1 MIAASEPVEY
11 APGGRRT
18 ILRHPEPV
26 ISQQILTNQTVAGES
41 ILLQKLS
48 QVNISERSPKEF
60 WTVRENDACGE
71 EELYCLGKVAIH
83 SKGNQT
89 TQVLQTTY
97 NCETDIEH
105 ALWCKFH
112 TNVPDHLSKGKEVE
126 EEENNDRTVECICLI
141 DSYTLKVFTETG
153 EDYVSSLQFQVSA
166 VWSTKYGI
174 LLEKSQVSASEIRHA
189 SLDGNRLQT
198 HGDTNLPVTFSLMHP
213 LDEICPVLIKHGNIS
228 YMYDSNQQI
237 VFTSSEPSLAVIYD
251 TKTGLH
257 SVYKIRKALVEEC
270 QMVCGSTDTTPSIF
284 NQSASASPLNIG
296 SNLSYN
302 KSCTNKGHLS
312 IFGVP
317 NPQLSSMGLGMSNS
331 PFGSRTSYTT
341 TCSGGPSPSQQQQ
354 QHSRSQSPM
363 ATISR
368 CQSPTHSGFSPLLGA
383 PASSAIHHTRL
394 HHTVMTTALSHTQNS
409 PIGSCSNI
417 QLQDII
423 TPSKPL
429 YPEICLDHVWSE
441 NVGIP
446 KFSLCFQFLWL
457 LTRKDVVSGR
467 ASKVFLSSD
476 LVGQNYLCYLVPNRS
491 QLFLVR
497 LEKTN
502 KQQQIIFGMV
512 TTIVAKDAVSVP
524 NLHMIATMDLSNGVV
539 LYSGMTCVGKLHVT
553 GILPNLT
560 GCNYFLS
567 SINHKLGSP
576 FPRRSSLIS
585 QNCAVPHDIKFEEGM
600 HLLSPVGGNCAR
612 PPMLLENSL
621 VDSNFLVLKEAVGNK
636 VTLEYGSKS
645 FFRITLP
652 ASSTSPLV
660 TKCLQTLRSVL
671 QKDLAMQLLVKWYG
685 ARNAPGPQDFSPEKE
700 WYLFLVVLFTLL
712 GYEVEKLEL
721 IQRNEKDQLAERNSS
736 MVEPKKQKTN
746 NSGSSDDWMYM
757 IDSIKNRNSQVFI
770 SNILGLQKT
779 SNTLQAAIPNIKES
793 NNTGKI
799 NVQSI
804 LFPYFPF
811 VLFSLHL
818 LYEELKLNCVM
829 SESLPLLAQLLYQL
843 SLDLKFMMYS
853 HHYFLDFPSLCH
865 LKNTA
870 SQFSEADLQKITIP
884 NYVPSEPPN
893 VFETLNNL
901 LNKIEI
907 APFPYLSQV
916 NSRTKNIVYLTALI
930 AHENE
935 INVLEID
942 KFVKHI
948 VPVGSRID
956 FQENGNKHEKEIFKK
971 IEYST
976 TDRIVLLYHEMDMTK
991 KDLEILPPGVSLLL
1005 KDVMY
1010 RCRERP
1016 PSNWPM
1022 EAYELVDRQDLAAL
1036 EKHLKSS
1043 RSNQHMENEGKNY
1056 SIKDP
1061 EQDDGMEFDDA
1072 VLKLRFNKDHRVAE
1086 VRKLLNS
1093 SKPVKIAIVQR
1104 PDVSDHEFIEEQEK
1118 HLHALC
1124 TRTMALPVARGMF
1137 TLRTSIPIITEQL
1150 PIPRLCLT
1158 GKAPPRGTTVELA
1171 HIDVPPNMN
1180 LWPLFHNG
1188 VAAGLRIHP
1197 DASNIDSTW
1206 IVYNKQQQGEF
1217 GIEHSGFLMAL
1228 GLNGHLKNLAPFSMY
1243 EYLVECHE
1251 ATSVGLLLGLSATH
1265 SGTMN
1270 VSMTKLLSLHVET
1283 LLPPTSI
1290 ELNVQQNV
1298 QVAALM
1304 GVGLVY
1310 QGTAHRHI
1318 SHALLSEIGRPPGP
1332 EMKNCV
1338 DRESYSLAA
1347 GLALGLVV
1355 LGCGGGPD
1363 LANIPDTLHYY
1374 MVGGHVRP
1382 FTGAQKDKY
1391 KSPSYQ
1397 IREGDSINID
1407 VTSPGATIALGLMY
1421 FNTGNRAVAE
1431 WMQAPD
1437 TQYLLDFVRPD
1448 FLLLRILAKSL
1459 ILWNEIEP
1467 TKTWVS
1473 SHVPNIVYKY
1483 RLQKPTS
1490 EMAQNVDL
1498 ETMNQA
1504 YCNIIAGACMALGL
1518 KYAGTANRNAF
1529 KTLYNYAQMFT
1540 ALSHKTIAELAGKST
1555 IETCLNVILLSAAA
1569 VMAGTGDLEIMRICR
1584 HVRTRVGPASS
1595 VVTYGSHLAT
1605 HMALGLLFLG
1615 GGKYTLSNSPSA
1627 IAALIIS
1634 LFPKFPTHSNDNRYH
1649 LQALRHLYV
1658 LAAEPRVILPRDID
1672 NCQYCYTTI
1681 HLTFES
1687 EKEADGQ
1694 DLILQAPCLLPQLC
1708 NVKKIELKDERY
1720 WEIVFEKGRNWQQLE
1735 NMLKKCE
1742 SLDVKQRAGCL
1753 PYIED
1758 PHGFRS
1764 LIAQTLTTENVI
1776 AWATRPEYV
1785 TSFTNNKTVL
1795 NIVKYFLQW
1804 PKKDKI
1810 KIENN
1815 LNAQSYGNSIKS
1827 SSGYLTQSLSDTSE
1841 RISGSWNEQPD
1852 SSSERMEIAES
1863 SSGLKNTSYSYKLE
1877 GLHSEMTEFEKQ
1889 FLHTFAIIVYECVIK
1904 DKVTLLPLWVNLIK
1918 SIEII
1923 EKEPNSFSVWQ
1934 IKLVSSQILKKTC
1947 TENKNP
1953 LLSVESVLAIKQK
1966 ISYIMDSWEH
1976 DLWPYIKSYLTTGVI
1991 QGDLT
1996 LLQRMCS
2003 YFIFYEI
2010 PHKMDDQTISSL
2022 LNPEV
2027 RSKIP
2032 NVILYKLYKVF
2043 KSC

>member
-11 APGGRRT
+11 VPGGRRT
-18 ILRHPEPV
+18 ILRHPESV
-26 ISQQILTNQTVAGES
+26 ANQQLNNQTVEGES
-41 ILLQKLS
+41 ILLQKFS
-48 QVNISERSPKEF
+48 QVNISGRSPKEF
-60 WTVRENDACGE
+60 WIIRENNICGE
-71 EELYCLGKVAIH
+71 EELYCSGKVAIH

-89 TQVLQTTY
+89 TRVLQTTY
-97 NCETDIEH
+97 TCETDIKH

-112 TNVPDHLSKGKEVE
+112 TSIPDHLKRGKQVE
-126 EEENNDRTVECICLI
+126 EETCNEKTIECICLI
-141 DSYTLKVFTETG
+141 DSYTLKVFADTG
-153 EDYVSSLQFQVSA
+153 ENYVCSLQFQVSA

-174 LLEKSQVSASEIRHA
+174 LLEKTQVPTSDTRYTSM
-189 SLDGNRLQT
+189 DGNRLQS
-198 HGDTNLPVTFSLMHP
+198 HNYTNLPVAFSLTHP
-213 LDEICPVLIKHGNIS
+213 LDEICPVLVKHGNIS
-228 YMYDSNQQI
+228 YMYDSSQQI
-237 VFTSSEPSLAVIYD
+237 VFTNSEPSLAVIYD

-257 SVYKIRKALVEEC
+257 SVYKIRKATLEEC
-270 QMVCGSTDTTPSIF
+270 QTVCGNDTTSSIY
-284 NQSASASPLNIG
+284 NQSASVSPLNIG
-296 SNLSYN
+296 NTLSYN
-302 KSCTNKGHLS
+302 KSTNKGHLS

-317 NPQLSSMGLGMSNS
+317 NPQLNLGLGLSLS

-341 TCSGGPSPSQQQQ
+341 SCSGGVSPSQQ

-368 CQSPTHSGFSPLLGA
+368 CQSPTHSAFSPLLGM
-383 PASSAIHHTRL
+383 PAGSICHLTKL
-394 HHTVMTTALSHTQNS
+394 HQRVMATTLGHSQIS
-409 PIGSCSNI
+409 PFGSCSNM
-417 QLQDII
+417 QLQGVI

-429 YPEICLDHVWSE
+429 YPEICLDHVWTE

-446 KFSLCFQFLWL
+446 K
-457 LTRKDVVSGR
+457 DVSSR

-476 LVGQNYLCYLVPNRS
+476 FVGQNYLCYLVPVRS

-512 TTIVAKDAVSVP
+512 TNIVAKDAVNIP
-524 NLHMIATMDLSNGVV
+524 NLHMIAVMDLSNGVV
-539 LYSGMTCVGKLHVT
+539 LYSGITCVGKLHVT

-567 SINHKLGSP
+567 NMNHKLSSP

-585 QNCAVPHDIKFEEGM
+585 QNCTTHDIKFEEGL

-621 VDSNFLVLKEAVGNK
+621 MEPDHLILKESVGNN
-636 VTLEYGSKS
+636 VTLEYGNKNY
-645 FFRITLP
+645 FRITLP
-652 ASSTSPLV
+652 TSSTSPLV
-660 TKCLQTLRSVL
+660 TRCLQTLKSVL

-685 ARNAPGPQDFSPEKE
+685 ARNAPGPQDFSSEKE
-700 WYLFLVVLFTLL
+700 WHLFVVILFTLL
-712 GYEVEKLEL
+712 GYEVEKMPL
-721 IQRNEKDQLAERNSS
+721 IQTNDKDQLGERSS
-736 MVEPKKQKTN
+736 PMVVPKKQKTN
-746 NSGSSDDWMYM
+746 NSGSNDDWKNM
-757 IDSIKNRNSQVFI
+757 INSLKSGNSKIFI
-770 SNILGLQKT
+770 PNTPSLQKMSDALRSST
-779 SNTLQAAIPNIKES
+779 SWSTEPNAA
-793 NNTGKI
+793 GKI
-799 NVQSI
+799 NTQAI
-804 LFPYFPF
+804 MFPCFPI

-829 SESLPLLAQLLYQL
+829 LESLPFLAQLLYQL
-843 SLDLKFMMYS
+843 SLDLRLDLYA
-853 HHYFLDFPSLCH
+853 HHYFLDFPSVHC
-865 LKNTA
+865 LKDSV
-870 SQFSEADLQKITIP
+870 SQIKEADLQKISMP
-884 NYVPSEPPN
+884 NYIPSKPPN
-893 VFETLNNL
+893 IFETLNDL
-901 LNKIEI
+901 LNGMEVI
-907 APFPYLSQV
+907 PFPYLNQV
-916 NSRTKNIVYLTALI
+916 NPKTRNIIYLI
-930 AHENE
+930 ALVANENKV
-935 INVLEID
+935 NVIEID
-942 KFVKHI
+942 KFVKLI
-948 VPVGSRID
+948 IPAGSRID
-956 FQENGNKHEKEIFKK
+956 FQEAGSRPEKEIQKRVECCT
-971 IEYST
+971 I
-976 TDRIVLLYHEMDMTK
+976 DRTVLLYHELGMTK
-991 KDLEILPPGVSLLL
+991 KDLDTLLPGVSLLL

-1022 EAYELVDRQDLAAL
+1022 QVYELVDRQDLSAL
-1036 EKHLKSS
+1036 DKHLRPSS
-1043 RSNQHMENEGKNY
+1043 PSDLENEGKNY
-1056 SIKDP
+1056 PILNKDP
-1061 EQDDGMEFDDA
+1061 EQDDGMEFDDS
-1072 VLKLRFNKDHRVAE
+1072 VLKLRFNKDHRIAE

-1104 PDVSDHEFIEEQEK
+1104 PDISDHEFIEEQEK

-1124 TRTMALPVARGMF
+1124 TRTMALSVARGMF
-1137 TLRTSIPIITEQL
+1137 TLRTSTPIITEQL

-1171 HIDVPPNMN
+1171 HIDVPSNMN

-1188 VAAGLRIHP
+1188 VAAGLCIHP

-1206 IVYNKQQQGEF
+1206 IVYNKQQQGEL

-1265 SGTMN
+1265 RSTMN
-1270 VSMTKLLSLHVET
+1270 VSMTKLLSLHVES

-1310 QGTAHRHI
+1310 QATAHRHI

-1363 LANIPDTLHYY
+1363 LGNIPDTLHYY
-1374 MVGGHVRP
+1374 MVGGHIRP
-1382 FTGAQKDKY
+1382 LTGAQKDKY

-1459 ILWNEIEP
+1459 ILWDEIEP
-1467 TKTWVS
+1467 TKSWVS

-1518 KYAGTANRNAF
+1518 KFAGTANRNAF

-1555 IETCLNVILLSAAA
+1555 IETCLNVTLLAAA
-1569 VMAGTGDLEIMRICR
+1569 VVMAGTGNLEIMRICR
-1584 HVRTRVGPASS
+1584 HIRTRVGPASS

-1615 GGKYTLSNSPSA
+1615 GGKYTLSNSASA
-1627 IAALIIS
+1627 VAALVIS

-1672 NCQYCYTTI
+1672 SHQYCYATV

-1687 EKEADGQ
+1687 EKDADGQ
-1694 DLILQAPCLLPQLC
+1694 DLVLEAPCLLPQLC
-1708 NVKKIELKDERY
+1708 NIKKIELKDDRY
-1720 WEIVFEKGRNWQQLE
+1720 WEIVFEKGHNWQHLE

-1742 SLDVKQRAGCL
+1742 TLAVKQRAGCL

-1764 LIAQTLTTENVI
+1764 LIAQTLTTENVM
-1776 AWATRPEYV
+1776 AWAARPESV
-1785 TSFTNNKTVL
+1785 TLFTNNKTIL

-1804 PKKDKI
+1804 PKTDKDKDQV
-1810 KIENN
+1810 N
-1815 LNAQSYGNSIKS
+1815 LKAHSSGNSCKN
-1827 SSGYLTQSLSDTSE
+1827 SSGYVSQSLSDSSE
-1841 RISGSWNEQPD
+1841 KTSGSWNEQSD
-1852 SSSERMEIAES
+1852 CSSEKMEIAES
-1863 SSGLKNTSYSYKLE
+1863 SFVSKDTNPLSKIDGRYF
-1877 GLHSEMTEFEKQ
+1877 EMTESERQ

-1904 DKVTLLPLWVNLIK
+1904 DKVSLLPLWVNLIK
-1918 SIEII
+1918 CLEIV
-1923 EKEPNSFSVWQ
+1923 EKEPSSLSIWQ
-1934 IKLVSSQILKKTC
+1934 LKLISSQMLNKSCI
-1947 TENKNP
+1947 ENKNP
-1953 LLSVESVLAIKQK
+1953 MLCAESILAIKQK
-1966 ISYIMDSWEH
+1966 ISYVMDNWEH
-1976 DLWPYIKSYLTTGVI
+1976 ELIPHIKSYLTTGSI
-1991 QGDLT
+1991 QEDLT
-1996 LLQRMCS
+1996 LLKKMCT
-2003 YFIFYEI
+2003 YFVFYDI
-2010 PHKMDDQTISSL
+2010 PHRMDHQSITTLLLSSDT
-2022 LNPEV
+2022 
-2027 RSKIP
+2027 KIP
-2032 NVILYKLYKVF
+2032 NVTLYKLYKIL
-2043 KSC
+2043 K

>member
-11 APGGRRT
+11 IPGGRQI
-18 ILRHPEPV
+18 ILRHPE
-26 ISQQILTNQTVAGES
+26 SATNQQLSNNQTVEGES
-41 ILLQKLS
+41 ILLQKFS
-48 QVNISERSPKEF
+48 QVNISETLPKEF
-60 WTVRENDACGE
+60 WIVRENDTCGE
-71 EELYCLGKVAIH
+71 EELYCSGKIAIH

-89 TQVLQTTY
+89 TRILQTTY
-97 NCETDIEH
+97 TCETDIKH

-112 TNVPDHLSKGKEVE
+112 TNIPDHLAKRKEIDE
-126 EEENNDRTVECICLI
+126 EDYDKTIECICLI
-141 DSYTLKVFTETG
+141 DSYTLKVFTNIG

-166 VWSTKYGI
+166 VWATKYGI
-174 LLEKSQVSASEIRHA
+174 LLEKTQVPISEIRYT
-189 SLDGNRLQT
+189 SLEGNRLQLKN
-198 HGDTNLPVTFSLMHP
+198 DINLPVVFSLTHP

-237 VFTSSEPSLAVIYD
+237 IFTSSEPSLAVIYD

-257 SVYKIRKALVEEC
+257 SVYKIRKASIEEC
-270 QMVCGSTDTTPSIF
+270 QVVCGNNDTTTSIF

-296 SNLSYN
+296 NNLSY
-302 KSCTNKGHLS
+302 KSTNKGHLS

-317 NPQLSSMGLGMSNS
+317 NPQFNLGLGISNS

-368 CQSPTHSGFSPLLGA
+368 CQSPTHSAFSPLLSA
-383 PASSAIHHTRL
+383 PASSIIHHTRL
-394 HHTVMTTALSHTQNS
+394 QQMTSVLNHTQNS
-409 PIGSCSNI
+409 LLGSCSNI
-417 QLQDII
+417 QLQDVISS
-423 TPSKPL
+423 SKPL
-429 YPEICLDHVWSE
+429 YPEICLDHVWTE

-446 KFSLCFQFLWL
+446 KDITS
-457 LTRKDVVSGR
+457 SR

-476 LVGQNYLCYLVPNRS
+476 FVGQNYLCYLVPHRS

-512 TTIVAKDAVSVP
+512 TNIIAKGAVNIP
-524 NLHMIATMDLSNGVV
+524 NLHIIAIMDLSNGVV
-539 LYSGMTCVGKLHVT
+539 LYSGVTCIGKLHVT

-567 SINHKLGSP
+567 NINHKLGSP

-585 QNCAVPHDIKFEEGM
+585 QNCTISHDIKFEEEL

-612 PPMLLENSL
+612 PPILLENPL
-621 VDSNFLVLKEAVGNK
+621 VETNFLILKEAVGNK
-636 VTLEYGSKS
+636 ITLEYGSKNY
-645 FFRITLP
+645 FRITLP
-652 ASSTSPLV
+652 TSSTSPLV
-660 TKCLQTLRSVL
+660 TKCLQTLRGVL

-685 ARNAPGPQDFSPEKE
+685 ARNAPGPQDFSPEQE

-712 GYEVEKLEL
+712 GYEVEKLQL
-721 IQRNEKDQLAERNSS
+721 IQTNEKDQLGERNSPIVVS
-736 MVEPKKQKTN
+736 KKQKTN
-746 NSGSSDDWMYM
+746 NSGSNDDWKYM
-757 IDSIKNRNSQVFI
+757 TNFIKNGSSQIFI

-779 SNTLQAAIPNIKES
+779 SNIFQTSVSYITES
-793 NNTGKI
+793 SNTGKI
-799 NVQSI
+799 NAQSI
-804 LFPYFPF
+804 LFPYFPLI
-811 VLFSLHL
+811 LFSLHL
-818 LYEELKLNCVM
+818 LYEELKLNIVM

-843 SLDLKFMMYS
+843 SLDLRFDIYS
-853 HHYFLDFPSLCH
+853 HHYFLDYPSIYY
-865 LKNTA
+865 LKNAT
-870 SQFSEADLQKITIP
+870 SQMKDTDLQKIIIP
-884 NYVPSEPPN
+884 NYVSSKPPN

-901 LNKIEI
+901 LNGIEI
-907 APFPYLSQV
+907 TPFPYLNQV
-916 NSRTKNIVYLTALI
+916 NPKTKNIIYLMALI
-930 AHENE
+930 ANENQV
-935 INVLEID
+935 IIHEID
-942 KFVKHI
+942 KFIKHI
-948 VPVGSRID
+948 IPAGSRID
-956 FQENGNKHEKEIFKK
+956 FQESGNKFEKEIYKN
-971 IEYST
+971 IECSAI
-976 TDRIVLLYHEMDMTK
+976 DRIVLLYHELGMNK
-991 KDLEILPPGVSLLL
+991 KDLETLPPGVSLLL
-1005 KDVMY
+1005 KDIMY

-1022 EAYELVDRQDLAAL
+1022 QAYELVDRQDLSEL
-1036 EKHLKSS
+1036 DKSPLSNHL
-1043 RSNQHMENEGKNY
+1043 ENEGKNY

-1072 VLKLRFNKDHRVAE
+1072 ILKLRFNKDHRVAE

-1093 SKPVKIAIVQR
+1093 SKPVRIAIVQR

-1137 TLRTSIPIITEQL
+1137 TLRTSTPIITEQL

-1265 SGTMN
+1265 RGTMN

-1318 SHALLSEIGRPPGP
+1318 SYALLSEIGRPPGP
-1332 EMKNCV
+1332 EMKNCI

-1355 LGCGGGPD
+1355 LGCGSGSD

-1374 MVGGHVRP
+1374 MVGGYVRP

-1467 TKTWVS
+1467 TKSWVS

-1490 EMAQNVDL
+1490 EIGQNVDL

-1518 KYAGTANRNAF
+1518 KFAGSANRNAF
-1529 KTLYNYAQMFT
+1529 KTLYNYTQMFT
-1540 ALSHKTIAELAGKST
+1540 TLSHKTIAELAGKST
-1555 IETCLNVILLSAAA
+1555 IETCLNVTLLSAAI
-1569 VMAGTGDLEIMRICR
+1569 VMAGTGNLEIMRICR
-1584 HVRTRVGPASS
+1584 HIRTRVGPASN

-1605 HMALGLLFLG
+1605 HMALGFLFLG

-1658 LAAEPRVILPRDID
+1658 LAAEPRVILPKDID
-1672 NCQYCYTTI
+1672 SNQYCYATVQ
-1681 HLTFES
+1681 LTFES
-1687 EKEADGQ
+1687 EKDAEGQ

-1708 NVKKIELKDERY
+1708 NIKKIELKDDRY
-1720 WEIVFEKGRNWQQLE
+1720 WEIIFEKDNNWQQLE

-1742 SLDVKQRAGCL
+1742 MLGVKQRAGCL

-1776 AWATRPEYV
+1776 AWAARPECV
-1785 TSFTNNKTVL
+1785 TSFTNDKTIL
-1795 NIVKYFLQW
+1795 NIVKCFLQL
-1804 PKKDKI
+1804 PKKNKI
-1810 KIENN
+1810 KNEIIIKV
-1815 LNAQSYGNSIKS
+1815 QSSGSSIKNT
-1827 SSGYLTQSLSDTSE
+1827 SGYLSQSLSDTSE
-1841 RISGSWNEQPD
+1841 RIICDSWNERYN
-1852 SSSERMEIAES
+1852 SNGKVEIIELS
-1863 SSGLKNTSYSYKLE
+1863 TLKDTSYLCKYE
-1877 GLHSEMTEFEKQ
+1877 EQYSEMSEFEKY

-1904 DKVTLLPLWVNLIK
+1904 DKVNLLPLWVNLIK
-1918 SIEII
+1918 SMEII
-1923 EKEPNSFSVWQ
+1923 EKKPNSFSIWQ
-1934 IKLVSSQILKKTC
+1934 IKLVSSQMLKKSY

-1953 LLSVESVLAIKQK
+1953 LLGTESILAMKQR
-1966 ISYIMDSWEH
+1966 ISYIMDNWERELAPH
-1976 DLWPYIKSYLTTGVI
+1976 IKSYLKNGKI
-1991 QGDLT
+1991 DGNIS
-1996 LLQRMCS
+1996 LLQKMCT
-2003 YFIFYEI
+2003 YFVFYDI
-2010 PHKMDDQTISSL
+2010 PYKTDYQTICK
-2022 LNPEV
+2022 LNCF
-2027 RSKIP
+2027 I
-2032 NVILYKLYKVF
+2032 Y
-2043 KSC
+2043 

>member
-11 APGGRRT
+11 IPGGRQI
-18 ILRHPEPV
+18 ILRHPESV
-26 ISQQILTNQTVAGES
+26 TNQQLLNNQTVEGES
-41 ILLQKLS
+41 ILLQKFS
-48 QVNISERSPKEF
+48 EVNISDTLPKEF
-60 WTVRENDACGE
+60 WIVRENDTCGE
-71 EELYCLGKVAIH
+71 EELYCSGKIAIH

-89 TQVLQTTY
+89 AKILETTY
-97 NCETDIEH
+97 TCETDIKH

-112 TNVPDHLSKGKEVE
+112 TNIPDHLARGKETDE
-126 EEENNDRTVECICLI
+126 EDNSDKTIECICLI
-141 DSYTLKVFTETG
+141 DSYTLKVFTNLG

-166 VWSTKYGI
+166 VWSTRYGI
-174 LLEKSQVSASEIRHA
+174 LLEKTQVPISETRYT
-189 SLDGNRLQT
+189 SLERNRLQL
-198 HGDTNLPVTFSLMHP
+198 HNDTNLPVVFSLTHP

-257 SVYKIRKALVEEC
+257 SVYKIRKASTEEC
-270 QMVCGSTDTTPSIF
+270 QMVCGNSDTTPSMF

-296 SNLSYN
+296 SNLSCN
-302 KSCTNKGHLS
+302 KSTNKGHLS

-317 NPQLSSMGLGMSNS
+317 NPQFNIGLGMSNS

-368 CQSPTHSGFSPLLGA
+368 CQSPTHSAFSPLLGA
-383 PASSAIHHTRL
+383 PANSIIHHTRL
-394 HHTVMTTALSHTQNS
+394 HQTVMASVLNQTQNS
-409 PIGSCSNI
+409 PFGSCSNI
-417 QLQDII
+417 QLQDVIS
-423 TPSKPL
+423 PSKPL
-429 YPEICLDHVWSE
+429 YPEICLDHVWTE

-446 KFSLCFQFLWL
+446 K
-457 LTRKDVVSGR
+457 DVMSSR

-476 LVGQNYLCYLVPNRS
+476 FVGQNYLCYLVPHRS
-491 QLFLVR
+491 QLSLVR

-512 TTIVAKDAVSVP
+512 TNIVAKGAVNIPS
-524 NLHMIATMDLSNGVV
+524 LHIIAIMDLSNAVV
-539 LYSGMTCVGKLHVT
+539 LYSGVTCIGKLHVT

-560 GCNYFLS
+560 GYNYFLS
-567 SINHKLGSP
+567 NINHKLGSP

-585 QNCAVPHDIKFEEGM
+585 QNCAASHDIKFEEGL

-612 PPMLLENSL
+612 PPILLENSL
-621 VDSNFLVLKEAVGNK
+621 IENNFLVLKEAVGNK
-636 VTLEYGSKS
+636 ITLEYGSKNY
-645 FFRITLP
+645 FRITLP
-652 ASSTSPLV
+652 TSSTSPLV

-685 ARNAPGPQDFSPEKE
+685 ARNAPGPQDFSSEQE

-712 GYEVEKLEL
+712 GYEVEKLQL
-721 IQRNEKDQLAERNSS
+721 IQKNEKDQLNERNSPIVVS
-736 MVEPKKQKTN
+736 KKQKTN
-746 NSGSSDDWMYM
+746 NSGSNDDWKYM
-757 IDSIKNRNSQVFI
+757 TNFMKNGSSKIFI

-779 SNTLQAAIPNIKES
+779 SNIIQTSVPHIIES

-799 NVQSI
+799 NTQSI
-804 LFPYFPF
+804 LFPYFPL
-811 VLFSLHL
+811 VLLSLHL

-829 SESLPLLAQLLYQL
+829 SESLHLLAQLLYQL
-843 SLDLKFMMYS
+843 SLDLKFDVYA
-853 HHYFLDFPSLCH
+853 HHYFLDFQSVYY
-865 LKNTA
+865 LKNA
-870 SQFSEADLQKITIP
+870 VSQMKEADLQKITMP
-884 NYVPSEPPN
+884 NYIPLKPPN
-893 VFETLNNL
+893 IFETLNNL
-901 LNKIEI
+901 LNGMEVT
-907 APFPYLSQV
+907 PFPYLSQV
-916 NSRTKNIVYLTALI
+916 NLKTKNIIYLIALI
-930 AHENE
+930 ANENKP
-935 INVLEID
+935 IVLEID
-942 KFVKHI
+942 RFIKHI
-948 VPVGSRID
+948 IPVGSRID
-956 FQENGNKHEKEIFKK
+956 FQESGNKFEKEICKN
-971 IEYST
+971 IECSAI
-976 TDRIVLLYHEMDMTK
+976 DRIVLLYHELGMNK
-991 KDLEILPPGVSLLL
+991 KDLETLPPGVSLLL
-1005 KDVMY
+1005 KDIMY

-1022 EAYELVDRQDLAAL
+1022 QVYELVDRQDLSAL
-1036 EKHLKSS
+1036 GEHLKSS
-1043 RSNQHMENEGKNY
+1043 VLNHLENEGKNY

-1072 VLKLRFNKDHRVAE
+1072 VLKLRFNKDHRIAE

-1093 SKPVKIAIVQR
+1093 SKP
-1104 PDVSDHEFIEEQEK
+1104 
-1118 HLHALC
+1118 
-1124 TRTMALPVARGMF
+1124 
-1137 TLRTSIPIITEQL
+1137 
-1150 PIPRLCLT
+1150 
-1158 GKAPPRGTTVELA
+1158 
-1171 HIDVPPNMN
+1171 
-1180 LWPLFHNG
+1180 
-1188 VAAGLRIHP
+1188 
-1197 DASNIDSTW
+1197 
-1206 IVYNKQQQGEF
+1206 
-1217 GIEHSGFLMAL
+1217 
-1228 GLNGHLKNLAPFSMY
+1228 
-1243 EYLVECHE
+1243 
-1251 ATSVGLLLGLSATH
+1251 
-1265 SGTMN
+1265 
-1270 VSMTKLLSLHVET
+1270 
-1283 LLPPTSI
+1283 
-1290 ELNVQQNV
+1290 NV

-1332 EMKNCV
+1332 EMKNCI

-1421 FNTGNRAVAE
+1421 FDTGNKAVAE

-1467 TKTWVS
+1467 TKSWVS

-1490 EMAQNVDL
+1490 EIGQNVDL

-1518 KYAGTANRNAF
+1518 KFAGTANRNAF

-1555 IETCLNVILLSAAA
+1555 IETCLNVTLLSAAV
-1569 VMAGTGDLEIMRICR
+1569 VMAGTGNLEIMRICR
-1584 HVRTRVGPASS
+1584 HIRTRVGPASN

-1627 IAALIIS
+1627 VAALIIS

-1672 NCQYCYTTI
+1672 SGQYCYATV

-1687 EKEADGQ
+1687 EKDGDGQ

-1708 NVKKIELKDERY
+1708 TIKKIELKDDRY
-1720 WEIVFEKGRNWQQLE
+1720 WEIIFVKDHNWQQLE

-1742 SLDVKQRAGCL
+1742 TLDVKQRAGCL

-1776 AWATRPEYV
+1776 AWAARPECV
-1785 TSFTNNKTVL
+1785 TSFTNDKTIL
-1795 NIVKYFLQW
+1795 NIVKCFLQW
-1804 PKKDKI
+1804 PKQNKTKTEI
-1810 KIENN
+1810 SFKM
-1815 LNAQSYGNSIKS
+1815 QSCGSLAKN
-1827 SSGYLTQSLSDTSE
+1827 SSGYLSQSLSNTSE
-1841 RISGSWNEQPD
+1841 RISGSWNEQSD
-1852 SSSERMEIAES
+1852 SSNEKMEIVETLSCSKDANS
-1863 SSGLKNTSYSYKLE
+1863 FCKYDGQ
-1877 GLHSEMTEFEKQ
+1877 HSEMTEFEKQ

-1904 DKVTLLPLWVNLIK
+1904 DKVSLLPLWVNLIK
-1918 SIEII
+1918 SMEII
-1923 EKEPNSFSVWQ
+1923 EKEPNSFSIWQ
-1934 IKLVSSQILKKTC
+1934 IKLVSSQMLKKSYI
-1947 TENKNP
+1947 ESKNP
-1953 LLSVESVLAIKQK
+1953 VLGTESILAIKQN
-1966 ISYIMDSWEH
+1966 ISYIMDSWERELTPH
-1976 DLWPYIKSYLTTGVI
+1976 IKSYLTSGNI
-1991 QGDLT
+1991 EENIP
-1996 LLQRMCS
+1996 LLQRMCT
-2003 YFIFYEI
+2003 YFVFYDI
-2010 PHKMDDQTISSL
+2010 PYKMDYQTILASL
-2022 LNPEV
+2022 LNTEAK
-2027 RSKIP
+2027 SKIP
-2032 NVILYKLYKVF
+2032 NVTWYKLYKIL
-2043 KSC
+2043 KSS

>member
-11 APGGRRT
+11 APGGRLT
-18 ILRHPEPV
+18 ILRHPEA
-26 ISQQILTNQTVAGES
+26 IIGQQALKSRSTAGDS
-41 ILLQKLS
+41 VLLQKLS
-48 QVNISERSPKEF
+48 QVNISENSPKEF
-60 WTVRENDACGE
+60 WIVRENEACGE
-71 EELYCLGKVAIH
+71 EELYCSGKVAIH

-97 NCETDIEH
+97 TCETDIKH
-105 ALWCKFH
+105 ALWSKFH
-112 TNVPDHLSKGKEVE
+112 TNVPDHLSKGKDVE
-126 EEENNDRTVECICLI
+126 DEESNDKTVECICLI

-174 LLEKSQVSASEIRHA
+174 LLEKSQVPASEIRHT
-189 SLDGNRLQT
+189 SLGGNRLQAR
-198 HGDTNLPVTFSLMHP
+198 GDTNLPVVFSLMHP

-228 YMYDSNQQI
+228 YMYDSNQEI

-270 QMVCGSTDTTPSIF
+270 QLVCGNSDSIPSIY
-284 NQSASASPLNIG
+284 NQTASASPFNIG
-296 SNLSYN
+296 SNLSNN

-317 NPQLSSMGLGMSNS
+317 NPQLSSIGLGISNS
-331 PFGSRTSYTT
+331 PFGSRTSYT

-383 PASSAIHHTRL
+383 PANSSMHHTRL
-394 HHTVMTTALSHTQNS
+394 HHTVMATALSHTQNS
-409 PIGSCSNI
+409 PIGNYSNI
-417 QLQDII
+417 QLQDIV

-429 YPEICLDHVWSE
+429 YPDICLDHVWSE

-446 KFSLCFQFLWL
+446 
-457 LTRKDVVSGR
+457 KDVVSGR

-476 LVGQNYLCYLVPNRS
+476 LVGQSYLCYLIPQRS

-512 TTIVAKDAVSVP
+512 TSIVAKDAVSVP
-524 NLHMIATMDLSNGVV
+524 NLHMIATMDLSNSVV
-539 LYSGMTCVGKLHVT
+539 LYSGVTCVGKLHVT
-553 GILPNLT
+553 GILPNLS

-567 SINHKLGSP
+567 TINHKLSSP

-585 QNCAVPHDIKFEEGM
+585 QNCAVSHDIKFEEGL

-612 PPMLLENSL
+612 PPMLLENSI
-621 VDSNFLVLKEAVGNK
+621 VHSNFLALKEAVGSK
-636 VTLEYGSKS
+636 VTLEYGSKN

-712 GYEVEKLEL
+712 GYEVEKLQL
-721 IQRNEKDQLAERNSS
+721 IQKNEKDQLAERNSP
-736 MVEPKKQKTN
+736 MVVPKKQKTN
-746 NSGSSDDWMYM
+746 NSGSNDDWLYM
-757 IDSIKNRNSQVFI
+757 IHSIKNGNSQSFI

-779 SNTLQAAIPNIKES
+779 SSALQAPIPSAKES
-793 NNTGKI
+793 NSIGKI
-799 NVQSI
+799 NVHSI

-843 SLDLKFMMYS
+843 SLDLKFIMYT
-853 HHYFLDFPSLCH
+853 HHYFLDFPSICH
-865 LKNTA
+865 LRHTT
-870 SQFSEADLQKITIP
+870 SQINETDLQKITVP
-884 NYVPSEPPN
+884 NYIPSEPPN
-893 VFETLNNL
+893 IFETLNNL
-901 LNKIEI
+901 LKKVEI
-907 APFPYLSQV
+907 PPFPYLSQV
-916 NSRTKNIVYLTALI
+916 NPRTKNIIYLTAHI
-930 AHENE
+930 ANENE
-935 INVLEID
+935 VNVLEID

-948 VPVGSRID
+948 IPVGSRID
-956 FQENGNKHEKEIFKK
+956 FQENGGKYDKEIFKK
-971 IEYST
+971 VEYST
-976 TDRIVLLYHEMDMTK
+976 TDRIVLLYHEMGMTK

-1005 KDVMY
+1005 KDVMH

-1022 EAYELVDRQDLAAL
+1022 EAYELIDRQDLAAL
-1036 EKHLKSS
+1036 DKHLKSS
-1043 RSNQHMENEGKNY
+1043 RSNQHMDNEGKNY

-1061 EQDDGMEFDDA
+1061 EQDDGMEFDDT

-1093 SKPVKIAIVQR
+1093 SKPVRIAIVQR
-1104 PDVSDHEFIEEQEK
+1104 PDISDHEFIEEQEK

-1206 IVYNKQQQGEF
+1206 IVYNKQQQREF

-1243 EYLVECHE
+1243 EYLIECHE

-1265 SGTMN
+1265 RGTMN

-1382 FTGAQKDKY
+1382 FDGAQKDKY

-1407 VTSPGATIALGLMY
+1407 VTSPGATVALGLMY

-1467 TKTWVS
+1467 TKSWVS

-1627 IAALIIS
+1627 VAALIIS

-1672 NCQYCYTTI
+1672 SCQYCYATI

-1687 EKEADGQ
+1687 EKETEGQ

-1708 NVKKIELKDERY
+1708 NIKKVELKDERY
-1720 WEIVFEKGRNWQQLE
+1720 WEIVFKKGHNWQQLE

-1742 SLDVKQRAGCL
+1742 SLEVKQRAGCL
-1753 PYIED
+1753 PYLED
-1758 PHGFRS
+1758 PHGFRC

-1776 AWATRPEYV
+1776 AWAARPEYV

-1810 KIENN
+1810 KVENN
-1815 LNAQSYGNSIKS
+1815 LNSQSHGSVAKS
-1827 SSGYLTQSLSDTSE
+1827 SSGYLTQSLTDTSE
-1841 RISGSWNEQPD
+1841 RASCSWNEQQD
-1852 SSSERMEIAES
+1852 SSGEKMEIAE
-1863 SSGLKNTSYSYKLE
+1863 LTTDVKNTSDLYKHKE
-1877 GLHSEMTEFEKQ
+1877 QYSEMTEFEKQ
-1889 FLHTFAIIVYECVIK
+1889 FLHMFAIIVYECVIK

-1934 IKLVSSQILKKTC
+1934 IKLVSSQILKKSY

-1953 LLSVESVLAIKQK
+1953 LLSAESVLAIKQK

-1976 DLWPYIKSYLTTGVI
+1976 DLKPYIKSYLTTGEI

-1996 LLQRMCS
+1996 SLKRMCS

-2010 PHKMDDQTISSL
+2010 PHKMDDQTILASL
-2022 LNPEV
+2022 LSSEI
-2027 RSKIP
+2027 RSKVP
-2032 NVILYKLYKVF
+2032 NVILYKLYKILE
-2043 KSC
+2043 SC

>member
-11 APGGRRT
+11 APGGRQT

-26 ISQQILTNQTVAGES
+26 ISQQVLNTQTAVGEN
-41 ILLQKLS
+41 ILLRRFS

-60 WTVRENDACGE
+60 WIVRENETCGE
-71 EELYCLGKVAIH
+71 EELYCSGKVAIH
-83 SKGNQT
+83 SKGDQS
-89 TQVLQTTY
+89 TQILQTTY
-97 NCETDIEH
+97 TCETDIKH

-112 TNVPDHLSKGKEVE
+112 TSIPDHLGKEKDTEDE
-126 EEENNDRTVECICLI
+126 EDSERAVECICLI

-153 EDYVSSLQFQVSA
+153 EHYVSSLQFQVSA
-166 VWSTKYGI
+166 VWPTKYGI
-174 LLEKSQVSASEIRHA
+174 LLEKSQVPSSETRYYTA
-189 SLDGNRLQT
+189 LDGNRLQS
-198 HGDTNLPVTFSLMHP
+198 HSETNLPVAFSLMHP

-237 VFTSSEPSLAVIYD
+237 VFTSIEPSLAVIYD

-257 SVYKIRKALVEEC
+257 SVYKIRKALTDEC
-270 QMVCGSTDTTPSIF
+270 QLVCGNSDTTPSIF

-296 SNLSYN
+296 SNLSHN

-317 NPQLSSMGLGMSNS
+317 NPQLSTLGLGITNS
-331 PFGSRTSYTT
+331 PFGSRSSYTT
-341 TCSGGPSPSQQQQ
+341 TGSGGPSPSQQQP

-368 CQSPTHSGFSPLLGA
+368 CQSPTHSAFSPLLSA
-383 PASSAIHHTRL
+383 PATSIIHHNRL
-394 HHTVMTTALSHTQNS
+394 HHTVMATALSHTQNS
-409 PIGSCSNI
+409 SIDSCSNI
-417 QLQDII
+417 QLQDAI

-429 YPEICLDHVWSE
+429 YPEICLDHVWTE
-441 NVGIP
+441 NIGI
-446 KFSLCFQFLWL
+446 L
-457 LTRKDVVSGR
+457 KDVACSQ

-476 LVGQNYLCYLVPNRS
+476 LVGQSYLCYLVPHRS

-512 TTIVAKDAVSVP
+512 TTIIARDAVSVP

-539 LYSGMTCVGKLHVT
+539 LYSGVTCVGKLHVT

-567 SINHKLGSP
+567 SITHKLGSP

-585 QNCAVPHDIKFEEGM
+585 QSCAASHDIKFEEGM

-621 VDSNFLVLKEAVGNK
+621 IDSNFLGLKEAVGNK
-636 VTLEYGSKS
+636 VTLEYGNKNY
-645 FFRITLP
+645 FRITLP
-652 ASSTSPLV
+652 TSSTSPLV

-685 ARNAPGPQDFSPEKE
+685 ARNAPGPQDFSPEQE
-700 WYLFLVVLFTLL
+700 WYLFLIVLFTLL
-712 GYEVEKLEL
+712 GYEVEKLQL
-721 IQRNEKDQLAERNSS
+721 IQKTEKDQLAGRSS
-736 MVEPKKQKTN
+736 PMVMPKKQKTN
-746 NSGSSDDWMYM
+746 NSGSNDDWMYM
-757 IDSIKNRNSQVFI
+757 VHSIKNGSSHVFI
-770 SNILGLQKT
+770 SNVIGLQKT
-779 SNTLQAAIPNIKES
+779 SSALQAPVQSIPES
-793 NNTGKI
+793 SNTGKI

-804 LFPYFPF
+804 LFPYFPV

-818 LYEELKLNCVM
+818 LYEELKLNSVM
-829 SESLPLLAQLLYQL
+829 SESLPLLAELLHQL
-843 SLDLKFMMYS
+843 SIDLKFDMYT

-865 LKNTA
+865 LRNTA
-870 SQFSEADLQKITIP
+870 SQISEADLQKIA
-884 NYVPSEPPN
+884 VPSYVLPKPSN
-893 VFETLNNL
+893 IFETLNNL
-901 LNKIEI
+901 LNTIEV

-916 NSRTKNIVYLTALI
+916 NPRTKNIVYLTALI
-930 AHENE
+930 ASESDANA
-935 INVLEID
+935 LDMD

-948 VPVGSRID
+948 VPAGSRVD
-956 FQENGNKHEKEIFKK
+956 FQESGNKHEKELFKK

-976 TDRIVLLYHEMDMTK
+976 IDRIVLLYHEMGMTK
-991 KDLEILPPGVSLLL
+991 KDLEMLPPGVSLLL

-1010 RCRERP
+1010 KCREHP
-1016 PSNWPM
+1016 PSNWPK

-1036 EKHLKSS
+1036 NKHLKSS
-1043 RSNQHMENEGKNY
+1043 ALNQHLENEGKNY

-1093 SKPVKIAIVQR
+1093 SKPVRIAIVQR

-1137 TLRTSIPIITEQL
+1137 TLRTSTPIITEQL

-1265 SGTMN
+1265 RGTMN

-1318 SHALLSEIGRPPGP
+1318 SHALLAEIGRPPGP

-1382 FTGAQKDKY
+1382 FIGAQKDKY

-1431 WMQAPD
+1431 WMQAPE

-1467 TKTWVS
+1467 TKSWVS

-1483 RLQKPTS
+1483 RFQKPNS
-1490 EMAQNVDL
+1490 EIAQNVDL

-1518 KYAGTANRNAF
+1518 RYAGTANKNAF

-1555 IETCLNVILLSAAA
+1555 IETCLNVTLLSAAV

-1627 IAALIIS
+1627 VAALIIS

-1658 LAAEPRVILPRDID
+1658 LAAEPRVVLPKDID
-1672 NCQYCYTTI
+1672 SGQYCYAAV
-1681 HLTFES
+1681 HLTFETD
-1687 EKEADGQ
+1687 KEADGQ
-1694 DLILQAPCLLPQLC
+1694 DLVLQAPCLLPQLRSIKT
-1708 NVKKIELKDERY
+1708 VELKDERY
-1720 WEIVFEKGRNWQQLE
+1720 WTIIFEKDHNWQQLE
-1735 NMLKKCE
+1735 NVLKMCKP
-1742 SLDVKQRAGCL
+1742 LDVKQRAGCL

-1776 AWATRPEYV
+1776 AWAARPEYV

-1804 PKKDKI
+1804 PKKYKI
-1810 KIENN
+1810 KDESN
-1815 LNAQSYGNSIKS
+1815 LNAQSDGSAAQS
-1827 SSGYLTQSLSDTSE
+1827 SFVRQDVSGMSE
-1841 RISGSWNEQPD
+1841 RTSWNEPSNSAND
-1852 SSSERMEIAES
+1852 KMEIADAPS
-1863 SSGLKNTSYSYKLE
+1863 SSKNTSYLCKLE
-1877 GLHSEMTEFEKQ
+1877 GEHSEMTEFEKQ

-1904 DKVTLLPLWVNLIK
+1904 DKVTLLPLWVNLVK
-1918 SIEII
+1918 SMEII
-1923 EKEPNSFSVWQ
+1923 EKEPNSFSIWQ
-1934 IKLVSSQILKKTC
+1934 MKLAFSQILKKSYR
-1947 TENKNP
+1947 ENKNP
-1953 LLSVESVLAIKQK
+1953 LLSAESVLAIKQR
-1966 ISYIMDSWEH
+1966 ISYIMDDWEH
-1976 DLWPYIKSYLTTGVI
+1976 DLKPYIKSYLTTGEI
-1991 QGDLT
+1991 PFDLT
-1996 LLQRMCS
+1996 LLRKMCS
-2003 YFIFYEI
+2003 YFVFYDI
-2010 PHKMDDQTISSL
+2010 PHKMDDHAILVSL
-2022 LNPEV
+2022 LKPEI
-2027 RSKIP
+2027 RSRMP
-2032 NVILYKLYKVF
+2032 NTTLYKLYKIFNDVT
-2043 KSC
+2043 

>member
-11 APGGRRT
+11 IPGGRQI
-18 ILRHPEPV
+18 ILRHPESV
-26 ISQQILTNQTVAGES
+26 TNQQLLNNQTVEGES
-41 ILLQKLS
+41 ILLQKFS
-48 QVNISERSPKEF
+48 EVNISDTLPKEF
-60 WTVRENDACGE
+60 WIVRENDTCGE
-71 EELYCLGKVAIH
+71 EELYCSGKIAIH

-89 TQVLQTTY
+89 AKILETTY
-97 NCETDIEH
+97 TCETDIKH

-112 TNVPDHLSKGKEVE
+112 TNIPDHLARGKETDE
-126 EEENNDRTVECICLI
+126 EDNSDKTIECICLI
-141 DSYTLKVFTETG
+141 DSYTLKVFTNLG

-166 VWSTKYGI
+166 VWSTRYGI
-174 LLEKSQVSASEIRHA
+174 LLEKTQVPISETRYT
-189 SLDGNRLQT
+189 SLERNRLQL
-198 HGDTNLPVTFSLMHP
+198 HNDTNLPVVFSLTHP

-257 SVYKIRKALVEEC
+257 SVYKIRKASTEEC
-270 QMVCGSTDTTPSIF
+270 QMVCGNSDTTPSMF

-296 SNLSYN
+296 SNLSCN
-302 KSCTNKGHLS
+302 KSTNKGHLS

-317 NPQLSSMGLGMSNS
+317 NPQFNIGLGMSNS

-368 CQSPTHSGFSPLLGA
+368 CQSPTHSAFSPLLGA
-383 PASSAIHHTRL
+383 PANSIIHHTRL
-394 HHTVMTTALSHTQNS
+394 HQTVMASVLNQTQNS
-409 PIGSCSNI
+409 PFGSCSNI
-417 QLQDII
+417 QLQDVIS
-423 TPSKPL
+423 PSKPL
-429 YPEICLDHVWSE
+429 YPEICLDHVWTE

-446 KFSLCFQFLWL
+446 K
-457 LTRKDVVSGR
+457 DVISSR

-476 LVGQNYLCYLVPNRS
+476 FVGQNYLCYLVPHRS
-491 QLFLVR
+491 QLSLVR

-512 TTIVAKDAVSVP
+512 TNIVAKGAVNIPS
-524 NLHMIATMDLSNGVV
+524 LHIIAIMDLSNAVV
-539 LYSGMTCVGKLHVT
+539 LYSGVTCIGKLHVT

-560 GCNYFLS
+560 GYNYFLS
-567 SINHKLGSP
+567 NINHKLGSP

-585 QNCAVPHDIKFEEGM
+585 QNCAASHDIKFEEGL

-612 PPMLLENSL
+612 PPILLENSL
-621 VDSNFLVLKEAVGNK
+621 IENNFLVLKEAVGNK
-636 VTLEYGSKS
+636 ITLEYGSKNY
-645 FFRITLP
+645 FRITLP
-652 ASSTSPLV
+652 TSSTSPLV

-685 ARNAPGPQDFSPEKE
+685 ARNAPGPQDFSSEQE

-712 GYEVEKLEL
+712 GYEVEKLQL
-721 IQRNEKDQLAERNSS
+721 IQKNEKDQLNERNSPIVVS
-736 MVEPKKQKTN
+736 KKQKTN
-746 NSGSSDDWMYM
+746 NSGSNDDWKYM
-757 IDSIKNRNSQVFI
+757 TNFMKNGSSKIFI

-779 SNTLQAAIPNIKES
+779 SNIIQTSVPHIIES

-799 NVQSI
+799 NTQSI
-804 LFPYFPF
+804 LFPYFPL
-811 VLFSLHL
+811 VLLSLHL

-829 SESLPLLAQLLYQL
+829 SESLHLLAQLLYQL
-843 SLDLKFMMYS
+843 SLDLKFDVYA
-853 HHYFLDFPSLCH
+853 HHYFLDFQSVYY
-865 LKNTA
+865 LKNA
-870 SQFSEADLQKITIP
+870 VSQMKEADLQKITMP
-884 NYVPSEPPN
+884 NYIPLKPPN
-893 VFETLNNL
+893 IFETLNNL
-901 LNKIEI
+901 LNGMEVT
-907 APFPYLSQV
+907 PFPYLSQV
-916 NSRTKNIVYLTALI
+916 NLKTKNIIYLIALI
-930 AHENE
+930 ANENKP
-935 INVLEID
+935 IVLEID
-942 KFVKHI
+942 RFIKHI
-948 VPVGSRID
+948 IPVGSRID
-956 FQENGNKHEKEIFKK
+956 FQESGNKFEKEICKN
-971 IEYST
+971 IECSAI
-976 TDRIVLLYHEMDMTK
+976 DRIVLLYHELGMNK
-991 KDLEILPPGVSLLL
+991 KDLETLPPGVSLLL
-1005 KDVMY
+1005 KDIMY

-1022 EAYELVDRQDLAAL
+1022 QVYELVDRQDLSAL
-1036 EKHLKSS
+1036 GEHLKSS
-1043 RSNQHMENEGKNY
+1043 VLNHLENEGKNY

-1072 VLKLRFNKDHRVAE
+1072 VLKLRFNKDHRIAE

-1093 SKPVKIAIVQR
+1093 SKP
-1104 PDVSDHEFIEEQEK
+1104 
-1118 HLHALC
+1118 
-1124 TRTMALPVARGMF
+1124 
-1137 TLRTSIPIITEQL
+1137 
-1150 PIPRLCLT
+1150 
-1158 GKAPPRGTTVELA
+1158 
-1171 HIDVPPNMN
+1171 
-1180 LWPLFHNG
+1180 
-1188 VAAGLRIHP
+1188 
-1197 DASNIDSTW
+1197 
-1206 IVYNKQQQGEF
+1206 
-1217 GIEHSGFLMAL
+1217 
-1228 GLNGHLKNLAPFSMY
+1228 
-1243 EYLVECHE
+1243 
-1251 ATSVGLLLGLSATH
+1251 
-1265 SGTMN
+1265 
-1270 VSMTKLLSLHVET
+1270 
-1283 LLPPTSI
+1283 
-1290 ELNVQQNV
+1290 NV

-1332 EMKNCV
+1332 EMKNCI

-1421 FNTGNRAVAE
+1421 FDTGNKAVAE

-1467 TKTWVS
+1467 TKSWVS

-1490 EMAQNVDL
+1490 EIGQNVDL

-1518 KYAGTANRNAF
+1518 KFAGTANRNAF

-1555 IETCLNVILLSAAA
+1555 IETCLNVTLLSAAV
-1569 VMAGTGDLEIMRICR
+1569 VMAGTGNLEIMRICR
-1584 HVRTRVGPASS
+1584 HIRTRVGPASN

-1627 IAALIIS
+1627 VAALIIS

-1672 NCQYCYTTI
+1672 SGQYCYATV

-1687 EKEADGQ
+1687 EKDGDGQ

-1708 NVKKIELKDERY
+1708 TIKKIELKDDRY
-1720 WEIVFEKGRNWQQLE
+1720 WEIIFVKDHNWQQLE

-1742 SLDVKQRAGCL
+1742 TLDVKQRAGCL

-1776 AWATRPEYV
+1776 AWAARPECV
-1785 TSFTNNKTVL
+1785 TSFTNDKTIL
-1795 NIVKYFLQW
+1795 NIVKCFLQW
-1804 PKKDKI
+1804 PKQNKTKTEI
-1810 KIENN
+1810 SFKM
-1815 LNAQSYGNSIKS
+1815 QSCGSLAKN
-1827 SSGYLTQSLSDTSE
+1827 SSGYLSQSLSNTSE
-1841 RISGSWNEQPD
+1841 RISGSWNEQSD
-1852 SSSERMEIAES
+1852 SSNEKMEIVETLSCSKDANS
-1863 SSGLKNTSYSYKLE
+1863 FCKYDGQ
-1877 GLHSEMTEFEKQ
+1877 HSEMTEFEKQ

-1904 DKVTLLPLWVNLIK
+1904 DKVSLLPLWVNLIK
-1918 SIEII
+1918 SMEII
-1923 EKEPNSFSVWQ
+1923 EKEPNSFSIWQ
-1934 IKLVSSQILKKTC
+1934 IKLVSSQMLKKSYI
-1947 TENKNP
+1947 ESKNP
-1953 LLSVESVLAIKQK
+1953 VLGTESILAIKQN
-1966 ISYIMDSWEH
+1966 ISYIMDSWERELTPH
-1976 DLWPYIKSYLTTGVI
+1976 IKSYLTSGNI
-1991 QGDLT
+1991 EENIP
-1996 LLQRMCS
+1996 LLQRMCT
-2003 YFIFYEI
+2003 YFVFYDI
-2010 PHKMDDQTISSL
+2010 PYKMDYQTILASL
-2022 LNPEV
+2022 LNTEAK
-2027 RSKIP
+2027 SKIP
-2032 NVILYKLYKVF
+2032 NVTWYKLYKIL
-2043 KSC
+2043 KSS

>member
-11 APGGRRT
+11 VPGGRQT
-18 ILRHPEPV
+18 ILRHPE
-26 ISQQILTNQTVAGES
+26 STANQQLLNNQTVEGES
-41 ILLQKLS
+41 ILLQKFS

-60 WTVRENDACGE
+60 WVVRENDTCGE
-71 EELYCLGKVAIH
+71 EELYCSGKIAIH
-83 SKGNQT
+83 SKGSQT
-89 TQVLQTTY
+89 TRILQTTY
-97 NCETDIEH
+97 TCETDIKH

-112 TNVPDHLSKGKEVE
+112 TNIPDHLTKGKEFE
-126 EEENNDRTVECICLI
+126 EEDNNIKTIECICLI
-141 DSYTLKVFTETG
+141 DSYTLRVFTDVG

-166 VWSTKYGI
+166 VWPTKYGI
-174 LLEKSQVSASEIRHA
+174 LLEKAQVPTSEIRYTSA
-189 SLDGNRLQT
+189 EGNRLQS
-198 HGDTNLPVTFSLMHP
+198 HNDINLPVAFSLMHP

-228 YMYDSNQQI
+228 YMYDSHQQI

-257 SVYKIRKALVEEC
+257 SVYKIRKASTEEC
-270 QMVCGSTDTTPSIF
+270 QIVCGNNDTTASIF
-284 NQSASASPLNIG
+284 NQSASASSLNIG
-296 SNLSYN
+296 SNLSHN
-302 KSCTNKGHLS
+302 KSINKGHLS

-317 NPQLSSMGLGMSNS
+317 NPQLSMGLGVSNS

-341 TCSGGPSPSQQQQ
+341 ACSGGPSPSQQQQ

-368 CQSPTHSGFSPLLGA
+368 CQSPTHSAFSPLLSA
-383 PASSAIHHTRL
+383 PATSIIHHSKL
-394 HHTVMTTALSHTQNS
+394 HQTVMASVLTHMQSS

-417 QLQDII
+417 QLQGVI
-423 TPSKPL
+423 TPSRPL
-429 YPEICLDHVWSE
+429 YPDVCLDHVWTE
-441 NVGIP
+441 NVGI
-446 KFSLCFQFLWL
+446 S
-457 LTRKDVVSGR
+457 KDVVSTR

-476 LVGQNYLCYLVPNRS
+476 FVGQNYLCYLVPFRS

-512 TTIVAKDAVSVP
+512 TNIVAKDAVNIP
-524 NLHMIATMDLSNGVV
+524 ILHMVAIMDLSNGVV
-539 LYSGMTCVGKLHVT
+539 LYSGVTCVGKLHVT

-567 SINHKLGSP
+567 NVNHKLSSP

-585 QNCAVPHDIKFEEGM
+585 QNYAASHDIKFEEGL
-600 HLLSPVGGNCAR
+600 HLLSPVSGNCAR
-612 PPMLLENSL
+612 PPTLLENSL
-621 VDSNFLVLKEAVGNK
+621 VDSNYLFLKEAVGNK
-636 VTLEYGSKS
+636 VTLEYGHKNY
-645 FFRITLP
+645 FRIMLP
-652 ASSTSPLV
+652 TSSTSPLV

-685 ARNAPGPQDFSPEKE
+685 ARNAPGPQDFSPEQE

-712 GYEVEKLEL
+712 GYEVEKLQL
-721 IQRNEKDQLAERNSS
+721 IHKNEKDQLGERNSP
-736 MVEPKKQKTN
+736 MVVPKKQKTN
-746 NSGSSDDWMYM
+746 NSGSNDDWKYM
-757 IDSIKNRNSQVFI
+757 TNFVKNGNSQIFI
-770 SNILGLQKT
+770 SNILGLRKT
-779 SNTLQAAIPNIKES
+779 FNIHQASMPRVTET

-799 NVQSI
+799 NTQSI
-804 LFPYFPF
+804 LFPYFPL

-829 SESLPLLAQLLYQL
+829 LESLPLLAQLLYQL
-843 SLDLKFMMYS
+843 SLDLRFDVYA
-853 HHYFLDFPSLCH
+853 HHYFLDFPFIYY
-865 LKNTA
+865 LKKGV
-870 SQFSEADLQKITIP
+870 SQIKEADLQKITIP
-884 NYVPSEPPN
+884 CYIPSSPPN
-893 VFETLNNL
+893 IFETLNNL
-901 LNKIEI
+901 LNGMEVSS
-907 APFPYLSQV
+907 FPYLSQV
-916 NSRTKNIVYLTALI
+916 NPKTKNIVYLMTLI
-930 AHENE
+930 ANENQV
-935 INVLEID
+935 NVVEID
-942 KFVKHI
+942 RYVKHI
-948 VPVGSRID
+948 IPVGSRID
-956 FQENGNKHEKEIFKK
+956 FQECGNKYEKEICKR
-971 IEYST
+971 IDCST
-976 TDRIVLLYHEMDMTK
+976 VDRTVLLYHELGMNK
-991 KDLEILPPGVSLLL
+991 KDLETLPPGISLLL

-1022 EAYELVDRQDLAAL
+1022 QAYELVDRQDLSAL
-1036 EKHLKSS
+1036 DKHLKSPVPNHLES
-1043 RSNQHMENEGKNY
+1043 EGKNY
-1056 SIKDP
+1056 SVKDP
-1061 EQDDGMEFDDA
+1061 EQDDGMEFDDS
-1072 VLKLRFNKDHRVAE
+1072 VLKLRFNKDHRIAE

-1093 SKPVKIAIVQR
+1093 SKPVRIAIVQR

-1137 TLRTSIPIITEQL
+1137 TLRTSTPIITEQL

-1158 GKAPPRGTTVELA
+1158 GKAPPRGTNVELA
-1171 HIDVPPNMN
+1171 HIDVPSNMN

-1188 VAAGLRIHP
+1188 VAAGLRIRP

-1206 IVYNKQQQGEF
+1206 IVYNKQQQGDF

-1265 SGTMN
+1265 RGTMN

-1318 SHALLSEIGRPPGP
+1318 ALALLSEIGRPPGP

-1382 FTGAQKDKY
+1382 LTGAQKDKY

-1467 TKTWVS
+1467 TKSWVS

-1490 EMAQNVDL
+1490 EIAQNVDL

-1518 KYAGTANRNAF
+1518 KFAGTANRNAF

-1555 IETCLNVILLSAAA
+1555 IETCLNVTLLSAAI
-1569 VMAGTGDLEIMRICR
+1569 VMAGTGNLEIMRICR
-1584 HVRTRVGPASS
+1584 HIRTRVGPASS

-1615 GGKYTLSNSPSA
+1615 GGKYTLSNSASA
-1627 IAALIIS
+1627 VAALIIS
-1634 LFPKFPTHSNDNRYH
+1634 FFPKFPTHSNDNRYH

-1672 NCQYCYTTI
+1672 SNQYCYATV

-1687 EKEADGQ
+1687 EKDAEGQ

-1708 NVKKIELKDERY
+1708 NIKKIELKDDRY
-1720 WEIVFEKGRNWQQLE
+1720 WEIIFEKGHNWQQLE
-1735 NMLKKCE
+1735 NMLKKCKT
-1742 SLDVKQRAGCL
+1742 LAVKQKAGYL
-1753 PYIED
+1753 SYVED

-1776 AWATRPEYV
+1776 AWAARPECV
-1785 TSFTNNKTVL
+1785 TSFTNDKTIL

-1804 PKKDKI
+1804 SKKNKSTNDT
-1810 KIENN
+1810 N
-1815 LNAQSYGNSIKS
+1815 LKVQSYGSLAKN
-1827 SSGYLTQSLSDTSE
+1827 SSGYQSQSLSDISE
-1841 RISGSWNEQPD
+1841 RPSSNWNDRSD
-1852 SSSERMEIAES
+1852 SSIEKMEIVES
-1863 SSGLKNTSYSYKLE
+1863 SSGSKNPNHLLKLE
-1877 GLHSEMTEFEKQ
+1877 EQLSELTEFEKQ

-1904 DKVTLLPLWVNLIK
+1904 DKVSLLPLWVDLIK
-1918 SIEII
+1918 SMEII
-1923 EKEPNSFSVWQ
+1923 EKEPNSFSTWQ
-1934 IKLVSSQILKKTC
+1934 IKLVSSQMLKKSYV
-1947 TENKNP
+1947 ENKNP
-1953 LLSVESVLAIKQK
+1953 LFGAESILAIKQK

-1976 DLWPYIKSYLTTGVI
+1976 ELISHIKSYLTTGNI
-1991 QGDLT
+1991 QEDVT
-1996 LLQRMCS
+1996 LLQKMCT
-2003 YFIFYEI
+2003 YFIFYDI
-2010 PHKMDDQTISSL
+2010 PHKMDYQAILALL
-2022 LNPEV
+2022 LNSDIK
-2027 RSKIP
+2027 SKIS
-2032 NVILYKLYKVF
+2032 NVTLYKLYKIL
-2043 KSC
+2043 KSN

>member
-1 MIAASEPVEY
+1 M
-11 APGGRRT
+11 
-18 ILRHPEPV
+18 
-26 ISQQILTNQTVAGES
+26 
-41 ILLQKLS
+41 
-48 QVNISERSPKEF
+48 
-60 WTVRENDACGE
+60 
-71 EELYCLGKVAIH
+71 
-83 SKGNQT
+83 
-89 TQVLQTTY
+89 
-97 NCETDIEH
+97 
-105 ALWCKFH
+105 
-112 TNVPDHLSKGKEVE
+112 
-126 EEENNDRTVECICLI
+126 
-141 DSYTLKVFTETG
+141 
-153 EDYVSSLQFQVSA
+153 
-166 VWSTKYGI
+166 KYGI
-174 LLEKSQVSASEIRHA
+174 LLEKSQVPTSETRYT
-189 SLDGNRLQT
+189 SLDGNILQS
-198 HGDTNLPVTFSLMHP
+198 HNKGNLPVAFSLMHP
-213 LDEICPVLIKHGNIS
+213 LDEICPVLIKHGGIS
-228 YMYDSNQQI
+228 YMHDSNQQI

-257 SVYKIRKALVEEC
+257 SVYKIRKALAEEC
-270 QMVCGSTDTTPSIF
+270 QIVCGNDTTSSMF
-284 NQSASASPLNIG
+284 NQSASVSPLNIG

-302 KSCTNKGHLS
+302 RSCTNKGHLS

-317 NPQLSSMGLGMSNS
+317 NPQLSTIGLGLSNS

-341 TCSGGPSPSQQQQ
+341 TGSGGPSPSQQQQ

-368 CQSPTHSGFSPLLGA
+368 CQSPTHPAFSPLLGV
-383 PASSAIHHTRL
+383 PVSSVMHHSRL
-394 HHTVMTTALSHTQNS
+394 HHTVMTTALSHRQNS
-409 PIGSCSNI
+409 LIGSCSNI
-417 QLQDII
+417 QLQDVII
-423 TPSKPL
+423 PSKPL
-429 YPEICLDHVWSE
+429 YPEICLDHVWTE
-441 NVGIP
+441 NVGI
-446 KFSLCFQFLWL
+446 S
-457 LTRKDVVSGR
+457 KDATFGR

-476 LVGQNYLCYLVPNRS
+476 LVGQSYLCYLIPHRS
-491 QLFLVR
+491 QLSLVR

-512 TTIVAKDAVSVP
+512 TNIVAKDAVSVP

-539 LYSGMTCVGKLHVT
+539 LYSGITCVGKLHVT

-560 GCNYFLS
+560 GCNYFLP
-567 SINHKLGSP
+567 SISHKLGSP

-585 QNCAVPHDIKFEEGM
+585 QNCGATHDIKFDEGL

-612 PPMLLENSL
+612 PPILLENSL
-621 VDSNFLVLKEAVGNK
+621 VDSNYIALKEAVGNK
-636 VTLEYGSKS
+636 VTLEYGNGNY
-645 FFRITLP
+645 FRITLP
-652 ASSTSPLV
+652 ASSTSFLV

-685 ARNAPGPQDFSPEKE
+685 ARNAPGPQDFSPEQE
-700 WYLFLVVLFTLL
+700 WYLFLTVLFTLL
-712 GYEVEKLEL
+712 GYEVEKLQL
-721 IQRNEKDQLAERNSS
+721 IQRNEKDQLAERSS
-736 MVEPKKQKTN
+736 PMVMPKKQKTN
-746 NSGSSDDWMYM
+746 NSGSNDDWNYM
-757 IDSIKNRNSQVFI
+757 INSIKNRNFQVFVA
-770 SNILGLQKT
+770 NILNLQKT
-779 SNTLQAAIPNIKES
+779 SNTLQAAIPNTADS
-793 NNTGKI
+793 SSTGKI

-804 LFPYFPF
+804 LFPYFPLI
-811 VLFSLHL
+811 LFSLHL
-818 LYEELKLNCVM
+818 LYEELKLNCII
-829 SESLPLLAQLLYQL
+829 SESLSLLAQLLYQL
-843 SLDLKFMMYS
+843 SIDLKFDMYI
-853 HHYFLDFPSLCH
+853 HHYFLDYPSLYN
-865 LKNTA
+865 LKDTT
-870 SQFSEADLQKITIP
+870 SQISEADLQKINIS
-884 NYVPSEPPN
+884 NYILPKPPN
-893 VFETLNNL
+893 IFETLNNL
-901 LNKIEI
+901 LNKMDVV
-907 APFPYLSQV
+907 PFPYLSQV
-916 NSRTKNIVYLTALI
+916 NPRTKNIIYLTALI
-930 AHENE
+930 ANE
-935 INVLEID
+935 DTIHSLEID
-942 KFVKHI
+942 RFIKHI
-948 VPVGSRID
+948 IPVGSRID
-956 FQENGNKHEKEIFKK
+956 FQEGGNKHEKEVFKK
-971 IEYST
+971 IEYT
-976 TDRIVLLYHEMDMTK
+976 TIDRIVLLYHEMGMTK
-991 KDLEILPPGVSLLL
+991 KDLEILPSGVSLLL

-1010 RCRERP
+1010 RSRERP
-1016 PSNWPM
+1016 PSNWPK
-1022 EAYELVDRQDLAAL
+1022 EAYELIDRQDLAAL
-1036 EKHLKSS
+1036 DEHLKSS
-1043 RSNQHMENEGKNY
+1043 VSIQHVENEGKNY

-1093 SKPVKIAIVQR
+1093 SKPVRIAIVQR

-1137 TLRTSIPIITEQL
+1137 TLRTSTPIITEQL

-1228 GLNGHLKNLAPFSMY
+1228 GLNGHLKNLTPFSMY

-1265 SGTMN
+1265 RGTMN

-1332 EMKNCV
+1332 EMKNYV

-1363 LANIPDTLHYY
+1363 LASIPDTLHYY

-1431 WMQAPD
+1431 WMQAPE

-1483 RLQKPTS
+1483 RFQKPNA
-1490 EMAQNVDL
+1490 EIAQNIDL

-1555 IETCLNVILLSAAA
+1555 IETCLNVTLLAAA
-1569 VMAGTGDLEIMRICR
+1569 VVMAGTGDLEIMRICR

-1627 IAALIIS
+1627 VAALIIS
-1634 LFPKFPTHSNDNRYH
+1634 LFPRFPTHSNDNRYH

-1658 LAAEPRVILPRDID
+1658 LAAEPRVILPKDID
-1672 NCQYCYTTI
+1672 SGQYCYAAV
-1681 HLTFES
+1681 HLTFKS
-1687 EKEADGQ
+1687 EKEAEGQ
-1694 DLILQAPCLLPQLC
+1694 DLVLQAPCLLPQLC
-1708 NVKKIELKDERY
+1708 NIKKIELKDKRY
-1720 WEIVFEKGRNWQQLE
+1720 WEIIFEKGYNWQQLE
-1735 NMLKKCE
+1735 NMLRKCE
-1742 SLDVKQRAGCL
+1742 CLDVKQRAGCL
-1753 PYIED
+1753 SYIED

-1776 AWATRPEYV
+1776 PWAARPECV

-1804 PKKDKI
+1804 PKKEKI
-1810 KIENN
+1810 KDENN
-1815 LNAQSYGNSIKS
+1815 LNVQSYGSLAKI

-1841 RISGSWNEQPD
+1841 KISNSWNEQ
-1852 SSSERMEIAES
+1852 STSFNEKMEITEL
-1863 SSGLKNTSYSYKLE
+1863 SSGLKNTSYLCKLE
-1877 GLHSEMTEFEKQ
+1877 GRHSEITEFEKQ

-1904 DKVTLLPLWVNLIK
+1904 DKLILLPLWVNLIK
-1918 SIEII
+1918 SVEIM

-1934 IKLVSSQILKKTC
+1934 IKLAASHILKKSYK
-1947 TENKNP
+1947 EDQNA
-1953 LLSVESVLAIKQK
+1953 LLSAESILAIKQR
-1966 ISYIMDSWEH
+1966 ISYIMDNWEH
-1976 DLWPYIKSYLTTGVI
+1976 DLKPYIKSYLTM
-1991 QGDLT
+1991 GDIPYDIT
-1996 LLQRMCS
+1996 ILQKMCS
-2003 YFIFYEI
+2003 YFVFYDI
-2010 PHKMDDQTISSL
+2010 PHKMDENAILMSL
-2022 LNPEV
+2022 LNSEI
-2027 RSKIP
+2027 RSKMP
-2032 NVILYKLYKVF
+2032 NVTLYKLYKIL
-2043 KSC
+2043 KG

>member
-11 APGGRRT
+11 IPGGRQT
-18 ILRHPEPV
+18 ILRHPESIV
-26 ISQQILTNQTVAGES
+26 NQQSLSNQTEGES
-41 ILLQKLS
+41 ILLQKFS
-48 QVNISERSPKEF
+48 RREF
-60 WTVRENDACGE
+60 WIVRENDTFGE
-71 EELYCLGKVAIH
+71 EELYCSGRIAIH
-83 SKGNQT
+83 SKGNQST
-89 TQVLQTTY
+89 RVLQTSYT
-97 NCETDIEH
+97 CETDIEH

-112 TNVPDHLSKGKEVE
+112 VNIPDRSTKGKEMEDE
-126 EEENNDRTVECICLI
+126 ESDDESVECICLI
-141 DSYTLKVFTETG
+141 DSYTLKVFSETG

-166 VWSTKYGI
+166 VWPTKYGI
-174 LLEKSQVSASEIRHA
+174 LLEKTQVSLNETSRYT
-189 SLDGNRLQT
+189 SLEGNRLQS
-198 HGDTNLPVTFSLMHP
+198 HNDINLPVAFSLMHP

-237 VFTSSEPSLAVIYD
+237 LFTSSEPSLAVIYD
-251 TKTGLH
+251 AKTGLH
-257 SVYKIRKALVEEC
+257 SVYKIRKALAEEC
-270 QMVCGSTDTTPSIF
+270 QIVCGNNDTTPSIF
-284 NQSASASPLNIG
+284 NHSMSASPLNIG
-296 SNLSYN
+296 NNISHN

-317 NPQLSSMGLGMSNS
+317 NPQLSIGLGVSHS
-331 PFGSRTSYTT
+331 PFSSRTSYTT

-368 CQSPTHSGFSPLLGA
+368 CQSPTHSAFSPLLGV
-383 PASSAIHHTRL
+383 PGSSVIHHSRL
-394 HHTVMTTALSHTQNS
+394 HQAVMTTALSHSQNS
-409 PIGSCSNI
+409 PFGNCNSM
-417 QLQDII
+417 QLQDVVI
-423 TPSKPL
+423 PSKPL
-429 YPEICLDHVWSE
+429 YPEICLDHVWTE

-446 KFSLCFQFLWL
+446 K
-457 LTRKDVVSGR
+457 DAVSCR

-476 LVGQNYLCYLVPNRS
+476 LVGQSYLCYLVPYRS
-491 QLFLVR
+491 QLYLVR

-512 TTIVAKDAVSVP
+512 TSIVAKDAVNVP

-539 LYSGMTCVGKLHVT
+539 LYSGVTCIGKLHVT
-553 GILPNLT
+553 GILPNLS
-560 GCNYFLS
+560 GCHYFLS
-567 SINHKLGSP
+567 SNNHKLGSP

-585 QNCAVPHDIKFEEGM
+585 QNYVPSHDIKFEEGL
-600 HLLSPVGGNCAR
+600 HLLSPVGDNCAR
-612 PPMLLENSL
+612 PPILLENSL

-636 VTLEYGSKS
+636 VTLEHGSKNY
-645 FFRITLP
+645 FRITLP
-652 ASSTSPLV
+652 TSSTSPLV
-660 TKCLQTLRSVL
+660 TKCLHTLRSVL

-685 ARNAPGPQDFSPEKE
+685 ARNAPGPQDFSPEQE
-700 WYLFLVVLFTLL
+700 WCLFLIVLFTLL
-712 GYEVEKLEL
+712 GYEVEKLQL
-721 IQRNEKDQLAERNSS
+721 IQKHEKDQFAERNSP
-736 MVEPKKQKTN
+736 MVVPKKQKTN
-746 NSGSSDDWMYM
+746 NSGSSDDWKYM
-757 IDSIKNRNSQVFI
+757 ISFVKNGNSQTFL

-779 SNTLQAAIPNIKES
+779 SSTFQMSVPNAVES
-793 NNTGKI
+793 NSAGKI

-804 LFPYFPF
+804 LFPYFPL

-843 SLDLKFMMYS
+843 SSDLRFDMYT
-853 HHYFLDFPSLCH
+853 HHYFLDFPSICQL
-865 LKNTA
+865 NFT
-870 SQFSEADLQKITIP
+870 SQIKEADLQKITMP
-884 NYVPSEPPN
+884 NYISSKPPN
-893 VFETLNNL
+893 IFETLNNL
-901 LNKIEI
+901 LNHVEI
-907 APFPYLSQV
+907 VPFPYLSQV
-916 NSRTKNIVYLTALI
+916 NPKTKNIVYLMALI
-930 AHENE
+930 ANENKV
-935 INVLEID
+935 NTLEID

-948 VPVGSRID
+948 MSIGSRID
-956 FQENGNKHEKEIFKK
+956 FQEGGNKYEKEILKRVEHPT
-971 IEYST
+971 I
-976 TDRIVLLYHEMDMTK
+976 DRIVLLYHEMGMNK
-991 KDLEILPPGVSLLL
+991 KDLETLPTGISLVL
-1005 KDVMY
+1005 KDIMY

-1022 EAYELVDRQDLAAL
+1022 QAYELVDRQDLAVL
-1036 EKHLKSS
+1036 DKHIKFTA
-1043 RSNQHMENEGKNY
+1043 SNQHVENEGKNY

-1072 VLKLRFNKDHRVAE
+1072 VLKLRFNKDHRIAE

-1093 SKPVKIAIVQR
+1093 SKPVRIAIIQR

-1137 TLRTSIPIITEQL
+1137 TLRTSTPIITEQL

-1158 GKAPPRGTTVELA
+1158 GKAPPRGTTIELA

-1265 SGTMN
+1265 RGTMN

-1355 LGCGGGPD
+1355 LGYGSGSD
-1363 LANIPDTLHYY
+1363 LASIPDTLHYY

-1421 FNTGNRAVAE
+1421 FNTGNKAVAE

-1467 TKTWVS
+1467 TKSWVS

-1490 EMAQNVDL
+1490 EIAQSVDL

-1518 KYAGTANRNAF
+1518 KYAGTANKDAF

-1555 IETCLNVILLSAAA
+1555 IETCLNVTLLSAAV
-1569 VMAGTGDLEIMRICR
+1569 VMAGTGNLEIMRICR
-1584 HVRTRVGPASS
+1584 HIRTRVGPASS

-1627 IAALIIS
+1627 VAALIIS

-1672 NCQYCYTTI
+1672 SGQYCYATV

-1687 EKEADGQ
+1687 EKEAEGQ
-1694 DLILQAPCLLPQLC
+1694 DLVLQAPCLLPQLC
-1708 NVKKIELKDERY
+1708 NMRKLELKDDRY
-1720 WEIVFEKGRNWQQLE
+1720 WEIVFEKGHNWQQLE
-1735 NMLKKCE
+1735 NMLKNCE
-1742 SLDVKQRAGCL
+1742 YLSVKQRAGCL

-1776 AWATRPEYV
+1776 AWAARPECV
-1785 TSFTNNKTVL
+1785 TSFTNDKTVL

-1804 PKKDKI
+1804 PKKEKI
-1810 KIENN
+1810 KNENT
-1815 LNAQSYGNSIKS
+1815 LKTQSCGSLGKS

-1841 RISGSWNEQPD
+1841 KISGSWNGQSYSCNEK
-1852 SSSERMEIAES
+1852 MEIADLS
-1863 SSGLKNTSYSYKLE
+1863 SDLKDISYIRETQYSDM
-1877 GLHSEMTEFEKQ
+1877 SEFEEQ
-1889 FLHTFAIIVYECVIK
+1889 FLHTFAIIVCECVIK
-1904 DKVTLLPLWVNLIK
+1904 DKVSLLPLWMNLIK
-1918 SIEII
+1918 SLEIA
-1923 EKEPNSFSVWQ
+1923 EKEPNSFSIWQ
-1934 IKLVSSQILKKTC
+1934 IKLVSSHMLKKHYTD
-1947 TENKNP
+1947 NKNP
-1953 LLSVESVLAIKQK
+1953 LLSTESVLAIQQK
-1966 ISYIMDSWEH
+1966 ISFIMDSWEH
-1976 DLWPYIKSYLTTGVI
+1976 ELTPYIKSYLTTGNI
-1991 QGDLT
+1991 RGDTISL
-1996 LLQRMCS
+1996 RKMCS
-2003 YFIFYEI
+2003 YFVFYDI
-2010 PHKMDDQTISSL
+2010 PHKIDHQTILTSL
-2022 LNPEV
+2022 LKPES
-2027 RSKIP
+2027 RSKLP
-2032 NVILYKLYKVF
+2032 NVTLCKLYKIL
-2043 KSC
+2043 KSY

>member
-11 APGGRRT
+11 APGGRKT

-26 ISQQILTNQTVAGES
+26 ISQQALNNQTAGES
-41 ILLQKLS
+41 VLLHKLS
-48 QVNISERSPKEF
+48 QVNISEKSPKEF
-60 WTVRENDACGE
+60 WIVRENDRCGE
-71 EELYCLGKVAIH
+71 EELYCSGKVAIH

-97 NCETDIEH
+97 TCETDIKH

-112 TNVPDHLSKGKEVE
+112 TSVPDHSLKAKDFESE
-126 EEENNDRTVECICLI
+126 ESNDKTVECICLI

-174 LLEKSQVSASEIRHA
+174 LLEKSQVPTSEIRHTS
-189 SLDGNRLQT
+189 SLDGNRLQS
-198 HGDTNLPVTFSLMHP
+198 HGDTNLPVAFSLMHP

-251 TKTGLH
+251 TKSGLH
-257 SVYKIRKALVEEC
+257 SVYKIRKASVEEC
-270 QMVCGSTDTTPSIF
+270 QLVCGTSDSIPSIY

-296 SNLSYN
+296 NSISYN

-317 NPQLSSMGLGMSNS
+317 NPQLSTIGLGISNS
-331 PFGSRTSYTT
+331 PFGSRTSYT

-383 PASSAIHHTRL
+383 PASSSLHHTRL
-394 HHTVMTTALSHTQNS
+394 HHTVMATALSHTQNS
-409 PIGSCSNI
+409 HMGNCSNI

-446 KFSLCFQFLWL
+446 K
-457 LTRKDVVSGR
+457 DVVSGR

-476 LVGQNYLCYLVPNRS
+476 LVGQSYLCYLVPHRS

-512 TTIVAKDAVSVP
+512 TSIVAKDAVSVP
-524 NLHMIATMDLSNGVV
+524 NLHMIATMDLSNAVV
-539 LYSGMTCVGKLHVT
+539 LYSGMTYVGKLHVT

-585 QNCAVPHDIKFEEGM
+585 QNCAVSHDIKFEEGL

-621 VDSNFLVLKEAVGNK
+621 IDSNFLLLKEAVGNK
-636 VTLEYGSKS
+636 VTLEYGRKN

-652 ASSTSPLV
+652 TSSTSPLV
-660 TKCLQTLRSVL
+660 TKCLQTLKSVL

-685 ARNAPGPQDFSPEKE
+685 ARNAPGPQDFSPDKE

-712 GYEVEKLEL
+712 GYEVEKLQL
-721 IQRNEKDQLAERNSS
+721 IQTNEKDQLGERNSP
-736 MVEPKKQKTN
+736 MVAPKKQKTN
-746 NSGSSDDWMYM
+746 NSGSGDDWIYM
-757 IDSIKNRNSQVFI
+757 INSIKNGNSQGFI

-779 SNTLQAAIPNIKES
+779 SYSFQPPVLSIAES
-793 NNTGKI
+793 TSTGKI

-843 SLDLKFMMYS
+843 SSDLKFTMYA
-853 HHYFLDFPSLCH
+853 HHYFLDFPSLRH
-865 LKNTA
+865 LRNTA
-870 SQFSEADLQKITIP
+870 SQIGEAELQKITVP
-884 NYVPSEPPN
+884 NYVSSEPPN
-893 VFETLNNL
+893 IFETLNNL
-901 LNKIEI
+901 LNKVET
-907 APFPYLSQV
+907 APFPYLKHV
-916 NSRTKNIVYLTALI
+916 NSKTKNIVYLTALV
-930 AHENE
+930 ANENKV
-935 INVLEID
+935 NMLEID

-948 VPVGSRID
+948 IPVGSRID
-956 FQENGNKHEKEIFKK
+956 FQENGSKPEKEIFKK
-971 IEYST
+971 IEHST
-976 TDRIVLLYHEMDMTK
+976 TDRIVLLYHEMGMTK
-991 KDLEILPPGVSLLL
+991 KDLDILPPGVSLLL

-1022 EAYELVDRQDLAAL
+1022 QAYELVDRQDLAAL
-1036 EKHLKSS
+1036 GKHLKSS
-1043 RSNQHMENEGKNY
+1043 RSNQYMENEGKNY

-1093 SKPVKIAIVQR
+1093 SKPVRIVIVQR

-1265 SGTMN
+1265 RGTMN

-1363 LANIPDTLHYY
+1363 LASIPDTLHYY

-1382 FTGAQKDKY
+1382 FTGTQKDKY

-1467 TKTWVS
+1467 TKSWVS

-1483 RLQKPTS
+1483 RLQKPTT
-1490 EMAQNVDL
+1490 EIAQNVDL

-1584 HVRTRVGPASS
+1584 HIRTRVGPASS

-1627 IAALIIS
+1627 VAALIIS

-1672 NCQYCYTTI
+1672 SCQYCYATI

-1687 EKEADGQ
+1687 EKEAEGQ
-1694 DLILQAPCLLPQLC
+1694 DLVLQAPCLLPQLRS
-1708 NVKKIELKDERY
+1708 VKTIELKDERY
-1720 WEIVFEKGRNWQQLE
+1720 WGIVFEKGHNWQQLE

-1776 AWATRPEYV
+1776 AWAARPESV

-1810 KIENN
+1810 KIEDS
-1815 LNAQSYGNSIKS
+1815 LSSQSHGSLAKN
-1827 SSGYLTQSLSDTSE
+1827 SSGYLTQSLSDTSD
-1841 RISGSWNEQPD
+1841 RASCSWNEQPD
-1852 SSSERMEIAES
+1852 SSSEKMEIAEL
-1863 SSGLKNTSYSYKLE
+1863 SSGSKNTSCLSKPE
-1877 GLHSEMTEFEKQ
+1877 GQYSEMTEFEKQ

-1918 SIEII
+1918 SIEVI
-1923 EKEPNSFSVWQ
+1923 EKEPNSFSIWQ
-1934 IKLVSSQILKKTC
+1934 IKLVSSQILKKSY
-1947 TENKNP
+1947 TESKNP
-1953 LLSVESVLAIKQK
+1953 LLSAESVLAIKQK
-1966 ISYIMDSWEH
+1966 ISYIMDNWEH
-1976 DLWPYIKSYLTTGVI
+1976 DLRPYIKSYLTTGEV
-1991 QGDLT
+1991 QNDLT
-1996 LLQRMCS
+1996 MLQKMCS

-2010 PHKMDDQTISSL
+2010 PYKMDDQAILTSL
-2022 LNPEV
+2022 LNPEI
-2027 RSKIP
+2027 RSKTS
-2032 NVILYKLYKVF
+2032 NVILYKLYKIL

>member
-11 APGGRRT
+11 TPGGRQT
-18 ILRHPEPV
+18 ILRHPEPIV
-26 ISQQILTNQTVAGES
+26 SQHVLNNQTAAGEN
-41 ILLQKLS
+41 ILLQKFS
-48 QVNISERSPKEF
+48 QVNISDRSLKDF
-60 WTVRENDACGE
+60 WIVRENDLCGE
-71 EELYCLGKVAIH
+71 EELYCSGKVAIH
-83 SKGNQT
+83 SKGSQNT
-89 TQVLQTTY
+89 RVLQTTY
-97 NCETDIEH
+97 TCETDIKH

-112 TNVPDHLSKGKEVE
+112 TSIPNRLLKGKESE
-126 EEENNDRTVECICLI
+126 DDECNNNVVECICLI
-141 DSYTLKVFTETG
+141 DSYTLKVFAETG

-166 VWSTKYGI
+166 VWPTKYGI
-174 LLEKSQVSASEIRHA
+174 LLEKSQVPSSEIRYT
-189 SLDGNRLQT
+189 SLDGNKLQL
-198 HGDTNLPVTFSLMHP
+198 HSDTNLPVAFSLMHP
-213 LDEICPVLIKHGNIS
+213 LDEICPVLIKHGSIS
-228 YMYDSNQQI
+228 YMYDSNQRI

-257 SVYKIRKALVEEC
+257 SVYKIRKALIEEC
-270 QMVCGSTDTTPSIF
+270 QVVCGSNDTTSSVF
-284 NQSASASPLNIG
+284 NQSASVSPMNFG
-296 SNLSYN
+296 NSLSYN
-302 KSCTNKGHLS
+302 KSCTSKGYLS

-317 NPQLSSMGLGMSNS
+317 NAQLSTVGLGITNS

-354 QHSRSQSPM
+354 QQHSRSQSPM

-368 CQSPTHSGFSPLLGA
+368 CQSPTHSAFSPLLGA
-383 PASSAIHHTRL
+383 PPTSVIHHTRL
-394 HHTVMTTALSHTQNS
+394 HHAIMASALSHVQNS
-409 PIGSCSNI
+409 PVGSCSNI
-417 QLQDII
+417 QLQDIVAS
-423 TPSKPL
+423 SKPL
-429 YPEICLDHVWSE
+429 CPEICLDHVWTE

-446 KFSLCFQFLWL
+446 KE
-457 LTRKDVVSGR
+457 VVSGP

-476 LVGQNYLCYLVPNRS
+476 LVGQSYLCYLVPQRS

-512 TTIVAKDAVSVP
+512 TSIVAKDAVSIP
-524 NLHMIATMDLSNGVV
+524 NLHMIAIMDLSNGVV
-539 LYSGMTCVGKLHVT
+539 LYSGVICVGKLHVT

-567 SINHKLGSP
+567 SINTKLSSP

-585 QNCAVPHDIKFEEGM
+585 QSCTTVHDLKFEEGL

-612 PPMLLENSL
+612 PPILLENSV
-621 VDSNFLVLKEAVGNK
+621 VDSNYLVLKEAVGNK
-636 VTLEYGSKS
+636 VTLEYGNKNY
-645 FFRITLP
+645 FRITLP
-652 ASSTSPLV
+652 TSSTSPLV

-685 ARNAPGPQDFSPEKE
+685 ARNAPGPQDFSPEQE
-700 WYLFLVVLFTLL
+700 WYHFLVVLFTLL
-712 GYEVEKLEL
+712 GYEVEKLQL
-721 IQRNEKDQLAERNSS
+721 IQRNENDQLAERNSP
-736 MVEPKKQKTN
+736 MVVPKKQKTN
-746 NSGSSDDWMYM
+746 NSGSIDDWMYVVH
-757 IDSIKNRNSQVFI
+757 SIKNGNSQSFT

-779 SNTLQAAIPNIKES
+779 SNTLRTSVPNAMES
-793 NNTGKI
+793 TTTGRI
-799 NVQSI
+799 NIQSI
-804 LFPYFPF
+804 LFPYFPL

-843 SLDLKFMMYS
+843 SVDLKFEIYS
-853 HHYFLDFPSLCH
+853 HHYFLDFPTLYHVRDATSQINESDL
-865 LKNTA
+865 LKI
-870 SQFSEADLQKITIP
+870 SVP
-884 NYVPSEPPN
+884 NYIQPKPPN
-893 VFETLNNL
+893 IFETLDNL
-901 LNKIEI
+901 LNRREI
-907 APFPYLSQV
+907 TPFPYISQV
-916 NSRTKNIVYLTALI
+916 NPRTKNIVYLTALI

-935 INVLEID
+935 TNIPEMD
-942 KFVKHI
+942 KFVKHVI
-948 VPVGSRID
+948 PVGSRID
-956 FQENGNKHEKEIFKK
+956 FQDNGTKHEKEIFRKV
-971 IEYST
+971 EYST
-976 TDRIVLLYHEMDMTK
+976 IDRIVLMYHEMGMTK
-991 KDLEILPPGVSLLL
+991 KDLEILPPGISLLL

-1022 EAYELVDRQDLAAL
+1022 QAYELIDRQDLAAL
-1036 EKHLKSS
+1036 DMHLKSS
-1043 RSNQHMENEGKNY
+1043 ASNRHSENEGKNY

-1061 EQDDGMEFDDA
+1061 EQDDGMEFDDV
-1072 VLKLRFNKDHRVAE
+1072 VLKLRFNKDHRVTE

-1093 SKPVKIAIVQR
+1093 SKPVRIAIVQR

-1137 TLRTSIPIITEQL
+1137 TLRTSTPIITEQL

-1197 DASNIDSTW
+1197 NASNIDSTW

-1228 GLNGHLKNLAPFSMY
+1228 GLNGHLKNLAPFNMY

-1265 SGTMN
+1265 RGTMN

-1290 ELNVQQNV
+1290 ELSVHHNV

-1332 EMKNCV
+1332 EIKNCV

-1355 LGCGGGPD
+1355 LGSGGGPD
-1363 LANIPDTLHYY
+1363 LTSIPDTLHYY

-1382 FTGAQKDKY
+1382 FTGSQKDKY

-1437 TQYLLDFVRPD
+1437 TQYLLDFIRPD

-1467 TKTWVS
+1467 TKSWVS

-1490 EMAQNVDL
+1490 EIAQNVDL

-1555 IETCLNVILLSAAA
+1555 IETCLNVTLLSAAV
-1569 VMAGTGDLEIMRICR
+1569 VMAGSGDLEIMRICR

-1615 GGKYTLSNSPSA
+1615 GGMYTLSNSPSA
-1627 IAALIIS
+1627 VAALIIS

-1672 NCQYCYTTI
+1672 SRQYCYSKV

-1687 EKEADGQ
+1687 EKQAEGQ
-1694 DLILQAPCLLPQLC
+1694 DLILQSPCLLPQLSSL
-1708 NVKKIELKDERY
+1708 KKIELKDERY
-1720 WEIVFEKGRNWQQLE
+1720 WEIVFEKGHNWQHLE
-1735 NMLKKCE
+1735 NMLTKSE
-1742 SLDVKQRAGCL
+1742 PLDVKQRAGCL

-1776 AWATRPEYV
+1776 AWAARPESV

-1795 NIVKYFLQW
+1795 NIVKYFLQQ
-1804 PKKDKI
+1804 PKKDKTNI
-1810 KIENN
+1810 DSN
-1815 LNAQSYGNSIKS
+1815 LTAQSYSSLAKS
-1827 SSGYLTQSLSDTSE
+1827 SSGYLSQSLSDVSE
-1841 RISGSWNEQPD
+1841 RISGSWNERSD
-1852 SSSERMEIAES
+1852 SSIEKMEIAEL
-1863 SSGLKNTSYSYKLE
+1863 SSGLKNVNNSSKFE
-1877 GLHSEMTEFEKQ
+1877 GQHFDMTEFEKH

-1904 DKVTLLPLWVNLIK
+1904 DKVTLLPLWVNLLK

-1923 EKEPNSFSVWQ
+1923 EREPNSFSVWQ
-1934 IKLVSSQILKKTC
+1934 IKLVSSQVLKRSYTDNRK
-1947 TENKNP
+1947 P
-1953 LLSVESVLAIKQK
+1953 LLNAESVKAIVQK
-1966 ISYIMDSWEH
+1966 ISYIIDSWEN
-1976 DLWPYIKSYLTTGVI
+1976 DLKSCIKSYLTTGEI
-1991 QGDLT
+1991 QCDLT
-1996 LLQRMCS
+1996 TLRRMCS
-2003 YFIFYEI
+2003 YFIFYDI
-2010 PHKMDDQTISSL
+2010 PHRMDDRTVLASI
-2022 LNPEV
+2022 LNPEL
-2027 RSKIP
+2027 RSKIL
-2032 NVILYKLYKVF
+2032 NVKLYNLYEIF
-2043 KSC
+2043 KFC

>member
-11 APGGRRT
+11 IPGGRQT
-18 ILRHPEPV
+18 ILRHPESIV
-26 ISQQILTNQTVAGES
+26 NQHTLSNQIEGDS
-41 ILLQKLS
+41 ILLQKFS
-48 QVNISERSPKEF
+48 RVNISEGLPREF
-60 WTVRENDACGE
+60 WIVRENDTCGE
-71 EELYCLGKVAIH
+71 EELYCSGKIAIH

-89 TQVLQTTY
+89 TRVLQTSYT
-97 NCETDIEH
+97 CETDIKH

-112 TNVPDHLSKGKEVE
+112 ANIPDRSSKAKEIE
-126 EEENNDRTVECICLI
+126 EEENDNKTVECICLI
-141 DSYTLKVFTETG
+141 DSYTLKVFSETG

-166 VWSTKYGI
+166 VWPTKYGI
-174 LLEKSQVSASEIRHA
+174 LLEKTQVPVTEIRYMP
-189 SLDGNRLQT
+189 LDGNRLQS
-198 HGDTNLPVTFSLMHP
+198 HNDINLPIAFSLMHP

-237 VFTSSEPSLAVIYD
+237 LFTSSEPSLAVIYD
-251 TKTGLH
+251 AKTGLH
-257 SVYKIRKALVEEC
+257 SVYKIRKALAEEC
-270 QMVCGSTDTTPSIF
+270 QIVCGSNDTTPSIF
-284 NQSASASPLNIG
+284 NHSSISSLNIG

-302 KSCTNKGHLS
+302 KNCTNKGHLS

-317 NPQLSSMGLGMSNS
+317 NPQLSIGLGISNS
-331 PFGSRTSYTT
+331 PFSSRTSYTT

-368 CQSPTHSGFSPLLGA
+368 CQSPTHSAFSPLLGA
-383 PASSAIHHTRL
+383 SGSSVMHHNRL
-394 HHTVMTTALSHTQNS
+394 HQAVMTTALSHTQNS
-409 PIGSCSNI
+409 PFGNFNNM

-423 TPSKPL
+423 IPSKPL
-429 YPEICLDHVWSE
+429 YPEICLDHVWTE

-446 KFSLCFQFLWL
+446 KDTASC
-457 LTRKDVVSGR
+457 R

-476 LVGQNYLCYLVPNRS
+476 LVGQSYLCYLAPYRS

-512 TTIVAKDAVSVP
+512 TSIVAKDAVNVP
-524 NLHMIATMDLSNGVV
+524 NLHMIATMDLANGVV
-539 LYSGMTCVGKLHVT
+539 LYSGVTCIGKLHVT
-553 GILPNLT
+553 GIFPNLT

-567 SINHKLGSP
+567 SNNHKLGSP

-585 QNCAVPHDIKFEEGM
+585 QNYVASHDIKFEEGL
-600 HLLSPVGGNCAR
+600 HLLSPVSGNCAR
-612 PPMLLENSL
+612 PPILLENSL
-621 VDSNFLVLKEAVGNK
+621 IDSNFLVLKETVGNK
-636 VTLEYGSKS
+636 VTLEYGSKNY
-645 FFRITLP
+645 FRITLP
-652 ASSTSPLV
+652 TSSTSPLV

-685 ARNAPGPQDFSPEKE
+685 ARNAPGPQDFSPEQE
-700 WYLFLVVLFTLL
+700 WCLFLIVLFTLL
-712 GYEVEKLEL
+712 GYEVEKLQL
-721 IQRNEKDQLAERNSS
+721 IQKHEKDQLAERNSP
-736 MVEPKKQKTN
+736 MVVPKKQKTN
-746 NSGSSDDWMYM
+746 NSGSSDDWKYM
-757 IDSIKNRNSQVFI
+757 INLVKGGSSQTFI

-779 SNTLQAAIPNIKES
+779 SSTFQMSIPNSVES
-793 NNTGKI
+793 NNAGKI

-804 LFPYFPF
+804 LFPYFPL

-818 LYEELKLNCVM
+818 LYEELKLNSVM

-843 SLDLKFMMYS
+843 SSDLRFDMYT
-853 HHYFLDFPSLCH
+853 HHYFVDFPSICQL
-865 LKNTA
+865 NFS
-870 SQFSEADLQKITIP
+870 SQIKEADLQKITIP
-884 NYVPSEPPN
+884 NYIPSKPPN
-893 VFETLNNL
+893 IFETLNNL
-901 LNKIEI
+901 LNCVEV

-916 NSRTKNIVYLTALI
+916 NQKTKNIIYLMALI
-930 AHENE
+930 ANENKTN
-935 INVLEID
+935 ILEID

-948 VPVGSRID
+948 ISIGSRID
-956 FQENGNKHEKEIFKK
+956 FQEGGNKYERELLKK
-971 IEYST
+971 IEYPAI
-976 TDRIVLLYHEMDMTK
+976 DRIVLLYHEMGMNK
-991 KDLEILPPGVSLLL
+991 KDLETLPPGVSLVL
-1005 KDVMY
+1005 KDVMH

-1022 EAYELVDRQDLAAL
+1022 QAYELVDRQDLAAL
-1036 EKHLKSS
+1036 DKHIQSS
-1043 RSNQHMENEGKNY
+1043 ASNQHMENEGKNY

-1072 VLKLRFNKDHRVAE
+1072 VLKLRFNKDHRIAE

-1093 SKPVKIAIVQR
+1093 SKPVRIAIVQR

-1137 TLRTSIPIITEQL
+1137 TLRTSTPIITEQL

-1158 GKAPPRGTTVELA
+1158 GKAPPRGTTIELA

-1228 GLNGHLKNLAPFSMY
+1228 GLNGHLKNLAPLSMY

-1265 SGTMN
+1265 RGTMN

-1355 LGCGGGPD
+1355 LRCGSGSD

-1459 ILWNEIEP
+1459 ILWDEIEP
-1467 TKTWVS
+1467 TKSWVS

-1490 EMAQNVDL
+1490 EIAQSVDL

-1518 KYAGTANRNAF
+1518 KYAGTANKNAF

-1555 IETCLNVILLSAAA
+1555 IETCLNVTLLSAAV
-1569 VMAGTGDLEIMRICR
+1569 VMAGTGNLEIMRICR
-1584 HVRTRVGPASS
+1584 HIRTRVGPASS

-1627 IAALIIS
+1627 VAALIIS

-1672 NCQYCYTTI
+1672 SGQYCYAMV
-1681 HLTFES
+1681 HLTFAS
-1687 EKEADGQ
+1687 EKEAEGQ
-1694 DLILQAPCLLPQLC
+1694 DVVLQAPCLLPQLC
-1708 NVKKIELKDERY
+1708 NINKLELKDDRY
-1720 WEIVFEKGRNWQQLE
+1720 WEIVFEKNHNWQQLE
-1735 NMLKKCE
+1735 SVLKNCE
-1742 SLDVKQRAGCL
+1742 PLSVKQRAGCL

-1776 AWATRPEYV
+1776 AWAARPECV
-1785 TSFTNNKTVL
+1785 TSFTNDKTVL

-1804 PKKDKI
+1804 PKKEKI
-1810 KIENN
+1810 KTENK
-1815 LNAQSYGNSIKS
+1815 LKMQSHGSLGKS

-1841 RISGSWNEQPD
+1841 KISGSWNEQ
-1852 SSSERMEIAES
+1852 SNSYNEKMEIADLSTE
-1863 SSGLKNTSYSYKLE
+1863 LKDNSYK
-1877 GLHSEMTEFEKQ
+1877 SETQYSDMSEFEEQ
-1889 FLHTFAIIVYECVIK
+1889 FLHAFAIIVYECVIK
-1904 DKVTLLPLWVNLIK
+1904 DKVSLLPLWVTLLK
-1918 SIEII
+1918 SLEIS
-1923 EKEPNSFSVWQ
+1923 EKEPNSFSIWQ
-1934 IKLVSSQILKKTC
+1934 IKLVSSYMLEKPC
-1947 TENKNP
+1947 TENRNP
-1953 LLSVESVLAIKQK
+1953 LLSAESVLAIQQK
-1966 ISYIMDSWEH
+1966 ISFIMDSWEH
-1976 DLWPYIKSYLTTGVI
+1976 ELTPYINSYLTTGSI
-1991 QGDLT
+1991 QGDIT
-1996 LLQRMCS
+1996 LLRKMCS
-2003 YFIFYEI
+2003 YFVFYDI
-2010 PHKMDDQTISSL
+2010 PHKMDYQTVLTLLLKPENRFKISNITL
-2022 LNPEV
+2022 C
-2027 RSKIP
+2027 
-2032 NVILYKLYKVF
+2032 KLYKIL
-2043 KSC
+2043 KSY

>member
-11 APGGRRT
+11 TPGGRQT

-26 ISQQILTNQTVAGES
+26 VSQHVLNNQTTAGEN
-41 ILLQKLS
+41 ILLQKFS
-48 QVNISERSPKEF
+48 QVNISDRSLKDF
-60 WTVRENDACGE
+60 WIVRENDLCGE
-71 EELYCLGKVAIH
+71 EELYCSGKVAIH
-83 SKGNQT
+83 SKGSQNT
-89 TQVLQTTY
+89 RVLQTTY
-97 NCETDIEH
+97 TCETDIKH

-112 TNVPDHLSKGKEVE
+112 TSIPNRLLKGKESE
-126 EEENNDRTVECICLI
+126 DDECNNNVVECICLI

-166 VWSTKYGI
+166 VWPTKYGI
-174 LLEKSQVSASEIRHA
+174 LLEKSQVPTSEIRYT
-189 SLDGNRLQT
+189 SLDGNKLQL
-198 HGDTNLPVTFSLMHP
+198 HNDTNLPVAFSLTHP
-213 LDEICPVLIKHGNIS
+213 LDEICPVLIKHGSIS
-228 YMYDSNQQI
+228 YMYDSNQRI

-257 SVYKIRKALVEEC
+257 SVYKIRKALIEEC
-270 QMVCGSTDTTPSIF
+270 QVVCGSNDTTSSIF
-284 NQSASASPLNIG
+284 NQSASASPMNFG

-302 KSCTNKGHLS
+302 KSCTNKGYLS

-317 NPQLSSMGLGMSNS
+317 NPQLSTVGLGITNS

-368 CQSPTHSGFSPLLGA
+368 CQSPTHSAFSPLLGA
-383 PASSAIHHTRL
+383 PPTSVIHHTRL
-394 HHTVMTTALSHTQNS
+394 HHAIMASALSHVQNS
-409 PIGSCSNI
+409 PVSSCSNI
-417 QLQDII
+417 QLQDIVAS
-423 TPSKPL
+423 SKPL
-429 YPEICLDHVWSE
+429 CPEICLDHVWTE
-441 NVGIP
+441 NVAIP
-446 KFSLCFQFLWL
+446 KE
-457 LTRKDVVSGR
+457 VVSGR

-476 LVGQNYLCYLVPNRS
+476 LVGQSYLCYLVPQRS

-512 TTIVAKDAVSVP
+512 TSIVAKDAVSIP
-524 NLHMIATMDLSNGVV
+524 NLHMIAIMDLSNGVV
-539 LYSGMTCVGKLHVT
+539 LYSGVICVGKLHVT

-567 SINHKLGSP
+567 SINTKLSSP

-585 QNCAVPHDIKFEEGM
+585 QNCATAHDLKFEEGL

-612 PPMLLENSL
+612 PPILLENSL
-621 VDSNFLVLKEAVGNK
+621 VDSNYLVLKEAVGNK
-636 VTLEYGSKS
+636 VTLEYGNKNY
-645 FFRITLP
+645 FRITLP
-652 ASSTSPLV
+652 TSSTSPLV

-685 ARNAPGPQDFSPEKE
+685 ARNAPGPQDFSPEQE
-700 WYLFLVVLFTLL
+700 WYHFLVVLFTLL
-712 GYEVEKLEL
+712 GYEVEKLQL
-721 IQRNEKDQLAERNSS
+721 IQRNENDQLAERNSP
-736 MVEPKKQKTN
+736 MVVPKKQKTN
-746 NSGSSDDWMYM
+746 NSGSTDDWMYM
-757 IDSIKNRNSQVFI
+757 VHSIKNGNPQIFT

-779 SNTLQAAIPNIKES
+779 SNTLRTSVPNVAES
-793 NNTGKI
+793 TTTGRI
-799 NVQSI
+799 NIQSI
-804 LFPYFPF
+804 LFPYFPL

-843 SLDLKFMMYS
+843 SMDLKFEIYS
-853 HHYFLDFPSLCH
+853 HHYFLDFPTLCH
-865 LKNTA
+865 VRDATSQINESDLLKI
-870 SQFSEADLQKITIP
+870 SVP
-884 NYVPSEPPN
+884 NYIQPKPPN
-893 VFETLNNL
+893 IFETLDNL
-901 LNKIEI
+901 LNKRE
-907 APFPYLSQV
+907 AMPFPYISQV
-916 NSRTKNIVYLTALI
+916 NPKTKNIVYLTALI

-935 INVLEID
+935 TNVPEAD
-942 KFVKHI
+942 KFVKHVI
-948 VPVGSRID
+948 PVGSRID
-956 FQENGNKHEKEIFKK
+956 FQDNGTKHEKEIFRKV
-971 IEYST
+971 EYST
-976 TDRIVLLYHEMDMTK
+976 IDRIVLTYHEMGMTK

-1022 EAYELVDRQDLAAL
+1022 QAYELIDRQDLAAL
-1036 EKHLKSS
+1036 DMHLKSS
-1043 RSNQHMENEGKNY
+1043 TSNQHSENEGKNY

-1061 EQDDGMEFDDA
+1061 EQDDGMEFDDV
-1072 VLKLRFNKDHRVAE
+1072 VLKLRFNKDHRVTE

-1093 SKPVKIAIVQR
+1093 SKPVRIAIVQR

-1137 TLRTSIPIITEQL
+1137 TLRTSTPIITEQL

-1197 DASNIDSTW
+1197 NASNINSTW
-1206 IVYNKQQQGEF
+1206 IVYNKQQQGEL

-1228 GLNGHLKNLAPFSMY
+1228 GLNGHLKNLAPFNMY

-1265 SGTMN
+1265 RGTMN

-1290 ELNVQQNV
+1290 ELSVQHNV

-1332 EMKNCV
+1332 EIKNCV

-1355 LGCGGGPD
+1355 LGSGSGPD
-1363 LANIPDTLHYY
+1363 LTSIPDTLHYY
-1374 MVGGHVRP
+1374 MVGGDVRP
-1382 FTGAQKDKY
+1382 FTGSQKDKY

-1437 TQYLLDFVRPD
+1437 TQYLLDFIRPD

-1467 TKTWVS
+1467 TKSWVS

-1490 EMAQNVDL
+1490 EIAQNVDL

-1555 IETCLNVILLSAAA
+1555 IETCLNVTLLSAAV
-1569 VMAGTGDLEIMRICR
+1569 VMAGSGDLEIMRICR

-1615 GGKYTLSNSPSA
+1615 GGMYTLSNSPSA
-1627 IAALIIS
+1627 VAALIIS

-1672 NCQYCYTTI
+1672 SRQYCYSKV

-1687 EKEADGQ
+1687 KKQAEGQ
-1694 DLILQAPCLLPQLC
+1694 DLVLQSPCLLPQLSSL
-1708 NVKKIELKDERY
+1708 KKIELKDERY
-1720 WEIVFEKGRNWQQLE
+1720 WEIVFEKGHNWQHLE
-1735 NMLKKCE
+1735 NMLTKSE
-1742 SLDVKQRAGCL
+1742 PLDVKQRAGCL

-1776 AWATRPEYV
+1776 AWAARPESV

-1804 PKKDKI
+1804 PKKDKTNI
-1810 KIENN
+1810 DSN
-1815 LNAQSYGNSIKS
+1815 LNAQSYSSLAKS
-1827 SSGYLTQSLSDTSE
+1827 SSGYLTQSLSDVSE
-1841 RISGSWNEQPD
+1841 RISSNWNERSD
-1852 SSSERMEIAES
+1852 SSIEKMEIAEL
-1863 SSGLKNTSYSYKLE
+1863 SSGLKNTSCSYKFE
-1877 GLHSEMTEFEKQ
+1877 GQHFDMTEFEKH

-1904 DKVTLLPLWVNLIK
+1904 DKVTLLPLWVNLLK

-1923 EKEPNSFSVWQ
+1923 EREPNSFSVWQ
-1934 IKLVSSQILKKTC
+1934 IKLVSSQVLNRSY
-1947 TENKNP
+1947 TENRKP
-1953 LLSVESVLAIKQK
+1953 LLNAESVKAIVQK
-1966 ISYIMDSWEH
+1966 ISYIIDSWEH
-1976 DLWPYIKSYLTTGVI
+1976 DLKSCIKSYLTTGEI
-1991 QGDLT
+1991 QSDST
-1996 LLQRMCS
+1996 TLQRMCS
-2003 YFIFYEI
+2003 YFIFYDI
-2010 PHKMDDQTISSL
+2010 PHRMDDRTVLASM
-2022 LNPEV
+2022 LNPEL

-2032 NVILYKLYKVF
+2032 NVKLYNLYEIF
-2043 KSC
+2043 KFC